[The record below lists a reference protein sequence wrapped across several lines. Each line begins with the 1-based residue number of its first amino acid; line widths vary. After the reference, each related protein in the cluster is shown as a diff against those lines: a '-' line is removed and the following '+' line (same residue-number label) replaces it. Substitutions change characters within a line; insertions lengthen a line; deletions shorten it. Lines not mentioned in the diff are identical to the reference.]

1 MLDREGAWG
10 IFYSVSSEEPSFS
23 DQDTSWLGTP
33 QITQLDDLGEVL
45 VVPGNPSER
54 VNMVVQ
60 WTLREADFNNEV
72 GFFLVD
78 PLGGV
83 EGIAPGEKGFAE
95 AALSSSSRQ
104 TLFNS
109 GNQAGNWREFTVAG
123 GSRLGFYVIQ
133 NNTSANWLE
142 NNRQNQGQSGLAFFS
157 LKGANPD
164 NFDHS
169 QSSHLGRGIWRL
181 NWEDLTGGGDQD
193 FNDVVFNIAQA
204 GIVLPG
210 DKEQQ
215 VPLTVEAVSQDN
227 TFQNEMGYYLVDTPD
242 GEINGIKPGDQGYLE
257 AALSGDRHQV
267 IFASGKAFD
276 SKTFNVPSG
285 KYLGWYLVANGT
297 TEQAIAKEENAPPVF
312 FSFAA
317 ANEDGLNH
325 VHAQQ
330 DSQTWAWEDFWGGG
344 DRDFNDLVF
353 RFSFGEP
360 IGEPI
365 QLPSLSIENTTVT
378 EGDTGTQSA
387 NFTVRLSAPANTT
400 VTAQFTTKDGTAQAG
415 KDYESSTG
423 ILNFAPGEVEKKITV
438 DIKGDTI
445 SEPTEIFTVNLT
457 GVTNAILI
465 QGEGIGTIIDNDNSP
480 NPPDNNPP
488 VTDADKTITLPE
500 DSQPIP
506 LNINPPTDIDGDNL
520 TVTITQLPDNS
531 KGRITLADGTVI
543 NVGDEI
549 SINSLT
555 SLLYTP
561 LADVNGNGGNFVY
574 TVSDGKGGSD
584 SQTISFVITPENT
597 SGNNPPVTDA
607 DKTITL
613 PEDSQPIP
621 LNINPPTDIDGDNL
635 TVTITQLPDN
645 SKGRI
650 TLADGT
656 VINVGD
662 EISIN
667 SLTSLLYTPLADV
680 NGNGGNFVYTVS
692 DGKGGSDSQTISF
705 VINPIQN
712 PGNNS
717 PVTDADK
724 TITLPEDSQ
733 PIPLNINPPTDI
745 DGDNLTVTITQLP
758 DNSKGR
764 ITLADGTVI
773 NVGDEISINSLTS
786 LLYTPLADVNGN
798 GGNFVYTV
806 SDGKGGSDSQT
817 ISFVINPIQNPG
829 NNSPVTDADKTITL
843 PEDSQPIPLNINPP
857 TDIDG
862 DNLTVT
868 ITQLPDN
875 SKGRITLADGTVINV
890 GDEISI
896 NSLTSL
902 LYTPLADVN
911 GNGGNFVYTVSDGK
925 GGSDSQTISF
935 VINPIQNPGNNSPVT
950 DADKTITLPEDSK
963 PVPLNINPPTDI
975 DGDTLTVSITQL
987 PDNTKGK
994 ITLAD
999 GTVINVGDEIS
1010 INSLTSLLYRPLADV
1025 NGNGG
1030 NFVYTVSDGKGG
1042 NDSQTISFIINP
1054 SNLIVSAV
1062 PSNNDP
1068 EFTTNPELEITV
1080 GNDYT
1085 YDANAVDADN
1095 DTLFYSLSLAPDGL
1109 TIDNNTGVLSWKSP
1123 TIGKY
1128 NISISVEDGKG
1139 GRDTQTYNLGV
1150 VTNVIDSQLNRPPVF
1165 VSNPV
1170 VYGNLNTEYSYNAD
1184 ATDADNDNLTY
1195 SVINAPNGLVINQN
1209 TGVVTFTPTVSGET
1223 EITLQ
1228 VNDGKGGIA
1237 TQIYT
1242 LSVLEE
1248 ETDNYAP
1255 VIISEPILKAS
1266 TNQNYVYDVNAIDP
1280 DKDILTYSLV
1290 NAPQGMSIDDLTGE
1304 ILWNTAGKTVGN
1316 YNVSVKVTDNRGG
1329 VDTQEFVIAL
1339 NNALLGTIEGVK
1351 WEDANGNGIWDSANF
1366 EDFVDIS
1373 SIRLNGDSKIVN
1385 SQIVSNKDVLRLAE
1399 SEFYSS
1405 GNALLKNPFSFVGE
1419 NGENLSFS
1427 TNFSFLIS
1435 DSSGLG
1441 DEDGEGADGI
1451 AFIVSPTDTIG
1462 SAGGGIGYE
1471 GLNNTVV
1478 IELDTF
1484 NNGSQDQNNGNHI
1497 GINVNGSTTSLV
1509 QTNIATRFN
1518 NSEIWNVW
1526 IDYNGSSQLLEARV
1540 SQDSNRPVEATVFST
1555 VNIPNI
1561 LGQNDFFVGFTS
1573 ATGAGVGNHDIIS
1586 WTFINNE
1593 PALEGIT
1600 VYLDS
1605 NNNGTFDNNEPS
1617 QITDENGK
1625 YQFTG
1630 LEAGTYIVR
1639 EIVLTDYDQTYPND
1653 KEKIVTIDLQVL
1665 GINDPW
1671 LSGMPDGTTAS
1682 GGDIAPNQSPILASQ
1697 LPIVASSTLIFEV
1710 TGSVNNDPF
1719 PSGLTPDG
1727 GIFFS
1732 HGELDENGI
1741 SNLTAPINSLVGV
1754 FLTDEQPNL
1763 TSAPDELNF
1772 EETGNITNGINYT
1785 SLSPKVKQV
1794 FFIGDGKN
1802 NNGVTQEII
1811 VPEGAT
1817 RLFLGTMDGYDWYN
1831 NYGSF
1836 DVNITAEIPGG
1847 ISYHIVDLKAGE
1859 TVSNINFGNQ
1869 KIDQPIP
1876 NQAPVFTS
1884 TAPQTAQIG
1893 QLLTY
1898 RATATDANND
1908 RLTYSLLNQPE
1919 GMAVDAETGILIW
1932 QPKQNQIGNN
1942 RVVLRVSDGKGGIAT
1957 QEFFLN
1963 TKGINTPPQII
1974 SSPNTLTLI
1983 NNTYSYE
1990 VRATDFDNDTL
2001 TYSLINPPEGMTI
2014 NANTGLIAY
2023 TPTNLGKQTIEIK
2036 VSDAFGGTNTQ
2047 SYQLQIVATL
2057 DNNLPSITSTPKI
2070 IIGAGGLYQYDVE
2083 ANDPENTA
2091 ISYNLTVKP
2100 NGMTIDANT
2109 GLITWQTQNTT
2120 NGDFQVTVT
2129 ATDADGG
2136 IAYQNY
2142 YIRVTPNQ
2150 APIINSQPLELA
2162 QLGVTYKY
2170 DVIAKDADNDTLTYN
2185 LLQAPQG
2192 LTIDQFGRI
2201 RWQSSSQN
2209 QGIYPVK
2216 IQVSDGRGGITTQ
2229 TYNLTLS
2236 NDDITNPV
2244 VELGFNTNLIN
2255 IGQSINF
2262 QVRAT
2267 DNIEVKTLTL
2277 TANKTPLTLNP
2288 NTPNG
2293 QINTA
2298 TFVGQKSG
2306 VYQIIATATDAAGN
2320 QDTETIEVRVLDPS
2334 DTEAP
2339 VVEINKT
2346 NLEATQG
2353 IIKSPTDIIATVTDD
2368 NLEFYRVE
2376 IAPIEAVNLSNIG
2389 EDDPDYTLLT
2399 KGTQNVTNQQVANLD
2414 PRLLAN
2420 GSYLVKITAFDFS
2433 GNGNVQGVI
2442 LNVTGQNKPGEF
2454 SLEYTDLSIPL
2465 TGVPIEIIRRYN
2477 SLESASQGDFGYGWD
2492 LGLQDAK
2499 IVESSPDGRD
2509 LSEANSDLFGTS
2521 NTFSVGTRVT
2531 LNTPDGRRV
2540 GFTFNPVPVSAS
2552 FFGAIYAP
2560 SFTPDAGV
2568 FDKLETENSP
2578 LTIRSD
2584 GTVGAF
2590 LFSFLGYNP
2599 SQYKLTTKDGTVYKY
2614 DQNFGLIDVT
2624 DRNGNKLTFSDE
2636 GITSSTGAEIDFIR
2650 DAQGRITEIIDPD
2663 GKSIKYVYDSNGDL
2677 IEVIDR
2683 TNNTTELVYDDPNRQ
2698 HFLTEIIDPLG
2709 RSATRT
2715 EYDENGQISKIID
2728 ANGNELNITFDNATN
2743 SQTVKDPF
2751 GNNITRVFD
2760 AQGNV
2765 IQEVDQLGGITL
2777 RTYDE
2782 DNNLLS
2788 ETDPEGNIT
2797 SYTYDSRGNKLT
2809 ETDGEGNKKTFTYN
2823 QSNDIL
2829 TETTALGFVT
2839 TYTYD
2844 NNGNLTKREDT
2855 ESNVTEYKYDS
2866 LGLLTTVTD
2875 ANGKISNFKYDNRG
2889 NLTELT
2895 DPTGAKTTFTYDSNG
2910 RVASVTDA
2918 LGAITNYIYDAQGRL
2933 IEKAD
2938 PEGSS
2943 CGCARGITKTEYNAA
2958 GEKVAEIDALG
2969 RRTEYRYND
2978 RGLLIETIL
2987 PDSTPTNL
2995 SDNPRTKNEYD
3006 ALDRLTGFT
3015 DELGRKTI
3023 YVYDA
3028 LGREI
3033 EVIYPDST
3041 PDNLTDNPRTK
3052 KEYDK
3057 AGRVIAKIDEL
3068 GNRTEYDYD
3077 KSDRL
3082 LTVTNALNQITSYN
3096 YDADGRKVAM
3106 TDALGRITKYNYDEL
3121 DRLLTTTY
3129 ANNAVMTTTYDP
3141 LGRVIAEKDLAGNTT
3156 NYEYDALGRLTAVI
3170 DALNQRT
3177 EYKYDLV
3184 GNLIEQKDANGN
3196 ITNFEYDS
3204 LRRLKA
3210 TILPGG
3216 QRNETI
3222 NDKIGNLIKVTD
3234 FNGVVTTYK
3243 YNERNWLTEKS
3254 FSDSTP
3260 TETFTYTLTGELA
3273 TVIDNRG
3280 VTNYVYDERDRLIS
3294 RTEPDNRTISY
3305 TYDKASNI
3313 LTLTVPSGTTTY
3325 SYDALNRLDTVK
3337 DADNGVTDYDY
3348 DAVGNLI
3355 KTVFPNGVTENQQYD
3370 LLNRL
3375 TYLENRNSTG
3385 IISSYTYTLD
3395 AMGNRVKV
3403 VENDGRTVEYKYDNL
3418 YRLTQEKIT
3427 DTVASNKTITY
3438 VFDAVGNR
3446 LQKIDSVEGT
3456 TTYTYNENDRLL
3468 KEILGGNVTQYQY
3481 DEEGNLLAKVENG
3494 ATTTNY
3500 EWNAKG
3506 ELTAVEVTENGKTG
3520 RIEFEYDHNGIRV
3533 AIDVD
3538 GEVTRFLIDN
3548 NQQQYAQVIE
3558 EYQTNGTVNTTYT
3571 HGWDLISQDDGANR
3585 IYYQVDGLGSTRL
3598 MTGNNGSVIVEY
3610 DYDAYG
3616 NLTRKVGDADNNYL
3630 FAGEQFDDAV
3640 DGYYLRAR
3648 YYDPNTGRFA
3658 SVDPFEGYNN
3668 QPITLHDYLYAGVN
3682 PVNAIDPSGQTTLM
3696 DLAIKVKVFVIPFL
3710 KGFAQGVKEGI
3721 KNLPKPSTSPES
3733 LGKDFANAYIVSCF
3747 KGNNIYW
3754 VIGRFIGC
3762 ATTLYVFLE
3771 QIL

>member
-1 MLDREGAWG
+1 MDFPTLPPILLEDGSGLLGVDQTLMATAPSMLAPTRPEVTPLVTPLTLSSPTNFIAP
-10 IFYSVSSEEPSFS
+10 VSAAASDNLANQGDSLLSTPLLVNPEAVNFSFS
-23 DQDTSWLGTP
+23 DQDTSWRGTP

-60 WTLREADFNNEV
+60 WTVREADFNNEV

-78 PLGGV
+78 ALGGV
-83 EGIAPGEKGFAE
+83 EGIAPGEPGFAE
-95 AALSSSSRQ
+95 AALSSPSRQ

-123 GSRLGFYVIQ
+123 GSRLGFYLIQ

-227 TFQNEMGYYLVDTPD
+227 TFPNEMGYYLVDTPD
-242 GEINGIKPGDQGYLE
+242 GEINGIKPGDQGYLD
-257 AALSGDRHQV
+257 AALSGDRRQV
-267 IFASGKAFD
+267 IFASGKGFD

-297 TEQAIAKEENAPPVF
+297 TEQAIAKGENAPPVF
-312 FSFAA
+312 FSYAA

-378 EGDTGTQSA
+378 EGNTGTQSA
-387 NFTVRLSAPANTT
+387 NFTVRLSAPTTTT

-415 KDYESSTG
+415 TDYESSTG
-423 ILNFAPGEVEKKITV
+423 ILTFAPGEVEKKIAV
-438 DIKGDTI
+438 AVKGDTI
-445 SEPTEIFTVNLT
+445 SEPTETFTVNLT

-465 QGEGIGTIIDNDNSP
+465 QGEGIGTILDNDNSV
-480 NPPDNNPP
+480 NPPDNKPPVADADKSITLQQGSLPVGLGINPPVDMDGDPLIISITQLPDSRKGVIRKRDGSLVNLNDTLTIGELTALTYTPLADVNGNGGDFIYTVSDGKGGSDSQIISFVINPSSVINPIQTPVNHSPITDADKTITLPENSKSIPLNINPPTDIDGDSLTATVSQLPDKTKGKITLADATVINVGDEISINSLTSLLYTPLADVNGNGGNFVYTVSDGKGGSDSQTISFIITPENTSGNNSP

-506 LNINPPTDIDGDNL
+506 LNINPPTDIDGDTL
-520 TVTITQLPDNS
+520 TVSVTQLPDNS
-531 KGRITLADGTVI
+531 KGIITLADGTVI

-584 SQTISFVITPENT
+584 SQTISF
-597 SGNNPPVTDA
+597 
-607 DKTITL
+607 
-613 PEDSQPIP
+613 
-621 LNINPPTDIDGDNL
+621 
-635 TVTITQLPDN
+635 
-645 SKGRI
+645 
-650 TLADGT
+650 
-656 VINVGD
+656 
-662 EISIN
+662 
-667 SLTSLLYTPLADV
+667 
-680 NGNGGNFVYTVS
+680 
-692 DGKGGSDSQTISF
+692 
-705 VINPIQN
+705 
-712 PGNNS
+712 
-717 PVTDADK
+717 
-724 TITLPEDSQ
+724 
-733 PIPLNINPPTDI
+733 
-745 DGDNLTVTITQLP
+745 
-758 DNSKGR
+758 
-764 ITLADGTVI
+764 
-773 NVGDEISINSLTS
+773 
-786 LLYTPLADVNGN
+786 
-798 GGNFVYTV
+798 
-806 SDGKGGSDSQT
+806 
-817 ISFVINPIQNPG
+817 
-829 NNSPVTDADKTITL
+829 
-843 PEDSQPIPLNINPP
+843 
-857 TDIDG
+857 
-862 DNLTVT
+862 
-868 ITQLPDN
+868 
-875 SKGRITLADGTVINV
+875 
-890 GDEISI
+890 
-896 NSLTSL
+896 
-902 LYTPLADVN
+902 
-911 GNGGNFVYTVSDGK
+911 
-925 GGSDSQTISF
+925 
-935 VINPIQNPGNNSPVT
+935 
-950 DADKTITLPEDSK
+950 
-963 PVPLNINPPTDI
+963 
-975 DGDTLTVSITQL
+975 
-987 PDNTKGK
+987 
-994 ITLAD
+994 
-999 GTVINVGDEIS
+999 
-1010 INSLTSLLYRPLADV
+1010 
-1025 NGNGG
+1025 
-1030 NFVYTVSDGKGG
+1030 
-1042 NDSQTISFIINP
+1042 IINP

-1062 PSNNDP
+1062 SANNAP
-1068 EFTTNPELEITV
+1068 EFTTNPELKIIV
-1080 GNDYT
+1080 GNDYS

-1109 TIDNNTGVLSWKSP
+1109 TIDNNTGVLSWQSP
-1123 TIGKY
+1123 TIGNY

-1150 VTNVIDSQLNRPPVF
+1150 VTNVIDSQPNRPPVF

-1170 VYGNLNTEYSYNAD
+1170 VSGNLNSEYRYDAD

-1209 TGVVTFTPTVSGET
+1209 TGVVTFTPTVLGESK
-1223 EITLQ
+1223 ITLQ
-1228 VNDGKGGIA
+1228 VDDGKGGIA
-1237 TQIYT
+1237 TQVYA
-1242 LSVLEE
+1242 LLVLEE

-1266 TNQNYVYDVNAIDP
+1266 TSQNYVYDVNAIDP
-1280 DKDILTYSLV
+1280 DEDNLTYSLV
-1290 NAPQGMSIDDLTGE
+1290 DAPQGMSIDNLTGE

-1316 YNVSVKVTDNRGG
+1316 YDISVKVTDNRGG

-1373 SIRLNGDSKIVN
+1373 SMRLNGDSKIVN
-1385 SQIVSNKDVLRLAE
+1385 SEIASNKDVLRLAE

-1427 TNFSFLIS
+1427 TNFSFSIS

-1462 SAGGGIGYE
+1462 SAGGGIGYA

-1478 IELDTF
+1478 VELDTF

-1509 QTNIATRFN
+1509 QANIPTRFN
-1518 NSEIWNVW
+1518 NGEIWNVW

-1540 SQDSNRPVEATVFST
+1540 SQDSNRPTQATVSAT
-1555 VNIPNI
+1555 VNIAEI
-1561 LGQNDFFVGFTS
+1561 LGQNEFFVGFTS
-1573 ATGAGVGNHDIIS
+1573 ATGAGLGNHDILS

-1600 VYLDS
+1600 VYVDS
-1605 NNNGTFDNNEPS
+1605 NNNGTFDNNESS

-1639 EIVLTDYDQTYPND
+1639 EIVTTDYKQTYPGGQPTDSLGDGFADIIIDYFNSGAGTFNEPYGADND
-1653 KEKIVTIDLQVL
+1653 GNGPVL
-1665 GINDPW
+1665 VSVDIILGSDTLGA
-1671 LSGMPDGTTAS
+1671 LS
-1682 GGDIAPNQSPILASQ
+1682 
-1697 LPIVASSTLIFEV
+1697 LP
-1710 TGSVNNDPF
+1710 TGSYVTVGFTDEIIIDKPGND
-1719 PSGLTPDG
+1719 
-1727 GIFFS
+1727 IFIPEIGFA
-1732 HGELDENGI
+1732 GEQAEVYVS
-1741 SNLTAPINSLVGV
+1741 SNLEDFVLLG
-1754 FLTDEQPNL
+1754 
-1763 TSAPDELNF
+1763 
-1772 EETGNITNGINYT
+1772 
-1785 SLSPKVKQV
+1785 
-1794 FFIGDGKN
+1794 IGDGGTTSIFDLASINFTQPVRAIKIVGLD
-1802 NNGVTQEII
+1802 NNGLS
-1811 VPEGAT
+1811 PG
-1817 RLFLGTMDGYDWYN
+1817 
-1831 NYGSF
+1831 F
-1836 DVNITAEIPGG
+1836 DVINVQGLPDSIASPDFYTIK
-1847 ISYHIVDLKAGE
+1847 LKAGE

-1884 TAPQTAQIG
+1884 TASKTAQIG

-1898 RATATDANND
+1898 QATATDANND

-1919 GMAVDAETGILIW
+1919 GMAVDAETGSLIW

-1974 SSPNTLTLI
+1974 SSPNTVTLI

-2023 TPTNLGKQTIEIK
+2023 TPTNLGKQTVEIK
-2036 VSDAFGGTNTQ
+2036 VSDGFGGTNTQ
-2047 SYQLQIVATL
+2047 SYQLQVLSTL

-2100 NGMTIDANT
+2100 NGMTIDTNT

-2150 APIINSQPLELA
+2150 APIISSQPLELA

-2170 DVIAKDADNDTLTYN
+2170 DVIAKDADNDALTYN

-2201 RWQSSSQN
+2201 RWQSASHN
-2209 QGIYPVK
+2209 QGIYPVT

-2244 VELGFNTNLIN
+2244 VELGFNSNLIN
-2255 IGQSINF
+2255 IGESINF

-2277 TANKTPLTLNP
+2277 TANTTPLTLNP
-2288 NTPNG
+2288 NSPNG

-2298 TFVGQKSG
+2298 TFVGQKAG

-2334 DTEAP
+2334 DTKAP

-2353 IIKSPTDIIATVTDD
+2353 IIKSPTDIIATITDD

-2376 IAPIEAVNLSNIG
+2376 IAPIEAVDLSNIG
-2389 EDDPDYTLLT
+2389 ENDPDYTLLT

-2420 GSYLVKITAFDFS
+2420 GSYLIKITAFDFS

-2442 LNVTGQNKPGEF
+2442 LNVTGQNKPGDF

-2465 TGVPIEIIRRYN
+2465 TGIPIEIVRRYN

-2599 SQYKLTTKDGTVYKY
+2599 SQYKLTTKDGTVYNY

-2636 GITSSTGAEIDFIR
+2636 GIISSTGAEIDFIR
-2650 DAQGRITEIIDPD
+2650 DSQGRITEIIDPD

-2751 GNNITRVFD
+2751 GKTITRVFD

-2797 SYTYDSRGNKLT
+2797 SYTYDNRGNKLS

-2844 NNGNLTKREDT
+2844 NNGNLTKRKDT

-2987 PDSTPTNL
+2987 PDSTPDNL
-2995 SDNPRTKNEYD
+2995 SDNPRTQNEYD
-3006 ALDRLTGFT
+3006 ALDRLTGFI

-3033 EVIYPDST
+3033 EVIYPDSI

-3057 AGRVIAKIDEL
+3057 AGRKIAEIDEL
-3068 GNRTEYDYD
+3068 GNRTEFNYD

-3096 YDADGRKVAM
+3096 YDADGRQIAK
-3106 TDALGRITKYNYDEL
+3106 TDALGRITEYDYDEL

-3129 ANNAVMTTTYDP
+3129 ANNTVMTTTYDP
-3141 LGRVIAEKDLAGNTT
+3141 LGRVIAETDLAGNTT

-3196 ITNFEYDS
+3196 ITKFEYDS

-3222 NDKIGNLIKVTD
+3222 HDKIGNLIKVTD
-3234 FNGVVTTYK
+3234 FNGAVTTYK

-3254 FSDSTP
+3254 FSDGTA

-3280 VTNYVYDERDRLIS
+3280 MTNYVYDERDRLIS

-3325 SYDALNRLDTVK
+3325 TYDGLNRLDTVK

-3355 KTVFPNGVTENQQYD
+3355 KTVFPNGVIENQQYD

-3375 TYLENRNSTG
+3375 TYLENRNDTS

-3403 VENDGRTVEYKYDNL
+3403 VENDGRTVEYTYDNL

-3427 DTVASNKTITY
+3427 DTVAGNKTITY
-3438 VFDAVGNR
+3438 SFDAVGNR
-3446 LQKIDSVEGT
+3446 LEKVDSVAGK
-3456 TTYTYNENDRLL
+3456 TTYNYDKNDRLL

-3481 DEEGNLLAKVENG
+3481 DDEGNLLAKVENG

-3506 ELTAVEVTENGKTG
+3506 ELTAVEVTENGETG

-3571 HGWDLISQDDGANR
+3571 HGWDLISQEDGANR

-3616 NLTRKVGDADNNYL
+3616 NLTRKVGDAENNYL
-3630 FAGEQFDDAV
+3630 FAGEQFDNAV

-3648 YYDPNTGRFA
+3648 YYDSNTGRFA

-3682 PVNAIDPSGQTTLM
+3682 PVNAIDPSGEVSLLEYGRLLLVTLIIYTQVTVPAVLVCS
-3696 DLAIKVKVFVIPFL
+3696 D
-3710 KGFAQGVKEGI
+3710 
-3721 KNLPKPSTSPES
+3721 
-3733 LGKDFANAYIVSCF
+3733 GKDASFTVTGLYRGFQLTGSILLALASVELGLFALVAGVVFGDGPFSAILERYF
-3747 KGNNIYW
+3747 NISLDPDFAKKYTNC
-3754 VIGRFIGC
+3754 VLDGVG
-3762 ATTLYVFLE
+3762 L
-3771 QIL
+3771 

>member
-1 MLDREGAWG
+1 MGDEISINSLTSLLYTPLADVNGNG
-10 IFYSVSSEEPSFS
+10 GNFVYTVS
-23 DQDTSWLGTP
+23 DG
-33 QITQLDDLGEVL
+33 
-45 VVPGNPSER
+45 
-54 VNMVVQ
+54 
-60 WTLREADFNNEV
+60 
-72 GFFLVD
+72 
-78 PLGGV
+78 
-83 EGIAPGEKGFAE
+83 K
-95 AALSSSSRQ
+95 
-104 TLFNS
+104 
-109 GNQAGNWREFTVAG
+109 G
-123 GSRLGFYVIQ
+123 GS
-133 NNTSANWLE
+133 
-142 NNRQNQGQSGLAFFS
+142 
-157 LKGANPD
+157 
-164 NFDHS
+164 
-169 QSSHLGRGIWRL
+169 
-181 NWEDLTGGGDQD
+181 
-193 FNDVVFNIAQA
+193 
-204 GIVLPG
+204 
-210 DKEQQ
+210 
-215 VPLTVEAVSQDN
+215 
-227 TFQNEMGYYLVDTPD
+227 
-242 GEINGIKPGDQGYLE
+242 
-257 AALSGDRHQV
+257 
-267 IFASGKAFD
+267 
-276 SKTFNVPSG
+276 
-285 KYLGWYLVANGT
+285 
-297 TEQAIAKEENAPPVF
+297 
-312 FSFAA
+312 
-317 ANEDGLNH
+317 
-325 VHAQQ
+325 
-330 DSQTWAWEDFWGGG
+330 DSQTI
-344 DRDFNDLVF
+344 
-353 RFSFGEP
+353 SFV
-360 IGEPI
+360 INPI
-365 QLPSLSIENTTVT
+365 QN
-378 EGDTGTQSA
+378 
-387 NFTVRLSAPANTT
+387 
-400 VTAQFTTKDGTAQAG
+400 
-415 KDYESSTG
+415 
-423 ILNFAPGEVEKKITV
+423 PG
-438 DIKGDTI
+438 
-445 SEPTEIFTVNLT
+445 
-457 GVTNAILI
+457 
-465 QGEGIGTIIDNDNSP
+465 
-480 NPPDNNPP
+480 NNPP

-506 LNINPPTDIDGDNL
+506 LNINPPTDIDGDTL
-520 TVTITQLPDNS
+520 TVSITQLPDNS

-574 TVSDGKGGSD
+574 TVSDGKGGND
-584 SQTISFVITPENT
+584 SQTISFIITPENT
-597 SGNNPPVTDA
+597 SANNPPVTDA

-621 LNINPPTDIDGDNL
+621 LNINTPTDIDGDTL
-635 TVTITQLPDN
+635 TVSVTQLPDN

-692 DGKGGSDSQTISF
+692 DGKGG
-705 VINPIQN
+705 
-712 PGNNS
+712 
-717 PVTDADK
+717 
-724 TITLPEDSQ
+724 
-733 PIPLNINPPTDI
+733 
-745 DGDNLTVTITQLP
+745 
-758 DNSKGR
+758 
-764 ITLADGTVI
+764 
-773 NVGDEISINSLTS
+773 
-786 LLYTPLADVNGN
+786 
-798 GGNFVYTV
+798 
-806 SDGKGGSDSQT
+806 
-817 ISFVINPIQNPG
+817 
-829 NNSPVTDADKTITL
+829 
-843 PEDSQPIPLNINPP
+843 
-857 TDIDG
+857 
-862 DNLTVT
+862 
-868 ITQLPDN
+868 
-875 SKGRITLADGTVINV
+875 
-890 GDEISI
+890 
-896 NSLTSL
+896 
-902 LYTPLADVN
+902 
-911 GNGGNFVYTVSDGK
+911 
-925 GGSDSQTISF
+925 
-935 VINPIQNPGNNSPVT
+935 
-950 DADKTITLPEDSK
+950 
-963 PVPLNINPPTDI
+963 
-975 DGDTLTVSITQL
+975 
-987 PDNTKGK
+987 
-994 ITLAD
+994 
-999 GTVINVGDEIS
+999 
-1010 INSLTSLLYRPLADV
+1010 
-1025 NGNGG
+1025 
-1030 NFVYTVSDGKGG
+1030 

-1062 PSNNDP
+1062 SANNAP
-1068 EFTTNPELEITV
+1068 EFTTNPELKIIV
-1080 GNDYT
+1080 GNDYS

-1150 VTNVIDSQLNRPPVF
+1150 VTNVIDSQPNRPPVF

-1170 VYGNLNTEYSYNAD
+1170 VYGNLNNEYRYDAD

-1209 TGVVTFTPTVSGET
+1209 TGVVTFTPTVLGAT

-1228 VNDGKGGIA
+1228 VDDGKGGIA
-1237 TQIYT
+1237 TQVYT
-1242 LSVLEE
+1242 LLVLEE

-1255 VIISEPILKAS
+1255 VIISEPVTRATKKLTQGESEVIDLSTWSRVQYELNSQSDANWILSSDNTKVEQTINADAS
-1266 TNQNYVYDVNAIDP
+1266 ILLSDFNLNSDRIEGSWRVNTSNDDDFMGFVFGYQDSQHFYLFDWKQSNQDDLLGFAEQGMSIKVVNADSALTGRDFWSTIGNEDRVKTIFHNTVSWSDFVDYQFSLDFTPGEFTITVSQGDTILESVTIEDDTYTSGQFGFYNYSQGNVIYQGFTQSEIFSGEYSYDVEAIDP

-1316 YNVSVKVTDNRGG
+1316 YNISVKVTDNRGG

-1451 AFIVSPTDTIG
+1451 AFIISPTDTIG

-1540 SQDSNRPVEATVFST
+1540 SQDSNRPTQATVSAT
-1555 VNIPNI
+1555 INIAEI
-1561 LGQNDFFVGFTS
+1561 LGQNEFFVGFTS
-1573 ATGAGVGNHDIIS
+1573 ATGAGLGNHDILS

-1639 EIVLTDYDQTYPND
+1639 EIVPTDYEQTYPSGQPTDSLGDGFADVILDYFNSGAGTFNEPYGADND
-1653 KEKIVTIDLQVL
+1653 GNGPVL
-1665 GINDPW
+1665 VSVDIILGSDTLGA
-1671 LSGMPDGTTAS
+1671 LS
-1682 GGDIAPNQSPILASQ
+1682 
-1697 LPIVASSTLIFEV
+1697 LP
-1710 TGSVNNDPF
+1710 TGSYVTVGFTDEIIIDKPGND
-1719 PSGLTPDG
+1719 
-1727 GIFFS
+1727 IFIPEIGFA
-1732 HGELDENGI
+1732 GEQAEVYVS
-1741 SNLTAPINSLVGV
+1741 SNLEDFVLLG
-1754 FLTDEQPNL
+1754 
-1763 TSAPDELNF
+1763 
-1772 EETGNITNGINYT
+1772 
-1785 SLSPKVKQV
+1785 
-1794 FFIGDGKN
+1794 IGDGGTTSIFDLASINFTQPVRAIKIVGLD
-1802 NNGVTQEII
+1802 NNGLS
-1811 VPEGAT
+1811 PG
-1817 RLFLGTMDGYDWYN
+1817 
-1831 NYGSF
+1831 F
-1836 DVNITAEIPGG
+1836 DVINVQGLPDSIASPDFYTIK
-1847 ISYHIVDLKAGE
+1847 LKDGE
-1859 TVSNINFGNQ
+1859 TVSNINFGNK
-1869 KIDQPIP
+1869 KIDKPIP

-1884 TAPQTAQIG
+1884 TEPQNAKIG

-1898 RATATDANND
+1898 QATATDANND

-1919 GMAVDAETGILIW
+1919 GMAVDAETGSLIW
-1932 QPKQNQIGNN
+1932 QPKQSQIGNN

-1974 SSPNTLTLI
+1974 SSPNTVTLI

-2023 TPTNLGKQTIEIK
+2023 TPTNLGKQTVEIK
-2036 VSDAFGGTNTQ
+2036 VSDGFGGTNTQ
-2047 SYQLQIVATL
+2047 SYQLQVLATL

-2120 NGDFQVTVT
+2120 NGDFQVTAT

-2150 APIINSQPLELA
+2150 APIISSQPLELA

-2298 TFVGQKSG
+2298 SFVGQKAG

-2399 KGTQNVTNQQVANLD
+2399 KGTKNVTNQQVANLD

-2442 LNVTGQNKPGEF
+2442 LNVTGENKPGEF

-2465 TGVPIEIIRRYN
+2465 TGIPIEIVRRYN

-2499 IVESSPDGRD
+2499 IIESSSDGRD

-2650 DAQGRITEIIDPD
+2650 DGQGRITEIIDPD

-2728 ANGNELNITFDNATN
+2728 ANGNELNIAFNNATN
-2743 SQTVKDPF
+2743 SQTIRDPF

-2797 SYTYDSRGNKLT
+2797 SYTYDNRGNKLT
-2809 ETDGEGNKKTFTYN
+2809 ETNGEGNKKTFTYN
-2823 QSNDIL
+2823 ESNDIL

-2855 ESNVTEYKYDS
+2855 ESNVTEYEYDS

-2958 GEKVAEIDALG
+2958 GEKIAEIDALG

-2987 PDSTPTNL
+2987 PDSTPDNL
-2995 SDNPRTKNEYD
+2995 SDNPRTQNEYD
-3006 ALDRLTGFT
+3006 ALDRLTGFI

-3033 EVIYPDST
+3033 EVIYPDSI

-3057 AGRVIAKIDEL
+3057 AGRKIAEIDEL
-3068 GNRTEYDYD
+3068 GNRTEFNYD

-3106 TDALGRITKYNYDEL
+3106 TDALGRIIKYDYDEL

-3196 ITNFEYDS
+3196 ITKFEYDS

-3222 NDKIGNLIKVTD
+3222 HDKIGNLIKVTD
-3234 FNGVVTTYK
+3234 FNGAVTTYK

-3254 FSDSTP
+3254 FSDGTA

-3280 VTNYVYDERDRLIS
+3280 MTNYVYDERDRLIS

-3325 SYDALNRLDTVK
+3325 TYDGLNRLDTVK

-3348 DAVGNLI
+3348 DAVGNLV
-3355 KTVFPNGVTENQQYD
+3355 KTVLPNGVIKNQQYD

-3375 TYLENRNSTG
+3375 TYLENRNDTG

-3403 VENDGRTVEYKYDNL
+3403 VENDGRTVEYTYDNL

-3427 DTVASNKTITY
+3427 DTVAGNKTITY
-3438 VFDAVGNR
+3438 SFDAVGNR
-3446 LQKIDSVEGT
+3446 LEKVDSVAGK
-3456 TTYTYNENDRLL
+3456 TTYNYDKNDRLL
-3468 KEILGGNVTQYQY
+3468 KEILGGNITQYQY
-3481 DEEGNLLAKVENG
+3481 DDEGNLLAKVENG

-3506 ELTAVEVTENGKTG
+3506 ELTAVEVTENGETG
-3520 RIEFEYDHNGIRV
+3520 RIEFEYDHSGIRV

-3571 HGWDLISQDDGANR
+3571 HGWDLISQNDGANR

-3616 NLTRKVGDADNNYL
+3616 NLTRKVGDAENNYL

-3682 PVNAIDPSGQTTLM
+3682 PVNAIDPSGETTIVEYTITIRNTAFNIALHGGHH
-3696 DLAIKVKVFVIPFL
+3696 PWRFL
-3710 KGFAQGVKEGI
+3710 GRQIFCVHIQLLTYMVGVKGSA
-3721 KNLPKPSTSPES
+3721 KRWQMPLPWCKATKFP
-3733 LGKDFANAYIVSCF
+3733 
-3747 KGNNIYW
+3747 
-3754 VIGRFIGC
+3754 RF
-3762 ATTLYVFLE
+3762 
-3771 QIL
+3771 

>member
-1 MLDREGAWG
+1 MDFPTLPPILLEDSSSLLGVDRTLMATAPSMLAPTTLEVVPQITPLTLSSPSNFLAPVSATASDNLANQGDSLL
-10 IFYSVSSEEPSFS
+10 SVPLLVNQEAANFSFS

-242 GEINGIKPGDQGYLE
+242 GEINGIKPGDQGYLA
-257 AALSGDRHQV
+257 AALIGDRHQV

-297 TEQAIAKEENAPPVF
+297 TEQAIAKAENAPPVF

-387 NFTVRLSAPANTT
+387 NFTVRLSAPTNTT
-400 VTAQFTTKDGTAQAG
+400 VTAQFTTKDGTAQVG
-415 KDYESSTG
+415 TDYESSTG
-423 ILNFAPGEVEKKITV
+423 ILTFAPGEVEKKITV
-438 DIKGDTI
+438 DVKGDTI

-465 QGEGIGTIIDNDNSP
+465 QGEGIGTILDNDNP
-480 NPPDNNPP
+480 VNPPDNSPP

-520 TVTITQLPDNS
+520 TVTVTQLPDNT
-531 KGRITLADGTVI
+531 KGKITLGNGTVI

-561 LADVNGNGGNFVY
+561 LADVNGNGGDFIY
-574 TVSDGKGGSD
+574 TVSDGKG
-584 SQTISFVITPENT
+584 
-597 SGNNPPVTDA
+597 A
-607 DKTITL
+607 
-613 PEDSQPIP
+613 
-621 LNINPPTDIDGDNL
+621 
-635 TVTITQLPDN
+635 
-645 SKGRI
+645 
-650 TLADGT
+650 
-656 VINVGD
+656 
-662 EISIN
+662 
-667 SLTSLLYTPLADV
+667 
-680 NGNGGNFVYTVS
+680 
-692 DGKGGSDSQTISF
+692 
-705 VINPIQN
+705 
-712 PGNNS
+712 
-717 PVTDADK
+717 
-724 TITLPEDSQ
+724 
-733 PIPLNINPPTDI
+733 
-745 DGDNLTVTITQLP
+745 
-758 DNSKGR
+758 
-764 ITLADGTVI
+764 
-773 NVGDEISINSLTS
+773 
-786 LLYTPLADVNGN
+786 
-798 GGNFVYTV
+798 
-806 SDGKGGSDSQT
+806 
-817 ISFVINPIQNPG
+817 
-829 NNSPVTDADKTITL
+829 
-843 PEDSQPIPLNINPP
+843 
-857 TDIDG
+857 
-862 DNLTVT
+862 
-868 ITQLPDN
+868 
-875 SKGRITLADGTVINV
+875 
-890 GDEISI
+890 
-896 NSLTSL
+896 
-902 LYTPLADVN
+902 
-911 GNGGNFVYTVSDGK
+911 
-925 GGSDSQTISF
+925 SDSQTISF

-987 PDNTKGK
+987 PDNSKGK

-999 GTVINVGDEIS
+999 GTVINVGDKIS
-1010 INSLTSLLYRPLADV
+1010 INSLTSLLYTPLADV

-1042 NDSQTISFIINP
+1042 SDSQTISFVINP
-1054 SNLIVSAV
+1054 SKLIVSAV
-1062 PSNNDP
+1062 PSNNAP

-1109 TIDNNTGVLSWKSP
+1109 TIDNNTGVLSWQSP
-1123 TIGKY
+1123 TIGNY

-1170 VYGNLNTEYSYNAD
+1170 VSGNLNSEYRYDAD

-1209 TGVVTFTPTVSGET
+1209 TGVVTFTPTVSGAT

-1237 TQIYT
+1237 TQVYT

-1266 TNQNYVYDVNAIDP
+1266 TSQNYVYDVNAIDP

-1316 YNVSVKVTDNRGG
+1316 YNISVKVTDNRGG

-1351 WEDANGNGIWDSANF
+1351 WEDANGNGFRD
-1366 EDFVDIS
+1366 
-1373 SIRLNGDSKIVN
+1373 
-1385 SQIVSNKDVLRLAE
+1385 
-1399 SEFYSS
+1399 
-1405 GNALLKNPFSFVGE
+1405 
-1419 NGENLSFS
+1419 
-1427 TNFSFLIS
+1427 
-1435 DSSGLG
+1435 
-1441 DEDGEGADGI
+1441 
-1451 AFIVSPTDTIG
+1451 
-1462 SAGGGIGYE
+1462 
-1471 GLNNTVV
+1471 
-1478 IELDTF
+1478 
-1484 NNGSQDQNNGNHI
+1484 
-1497 GINVNGSTTSLV
+1497 TSLV
-1509 QTNIATRFN
+1509 QGASPDVVFVLDVSGSADDPFVGTSVGDLNGDNRSNTILDAEIASFIALNKQLITQGLGTKA
-1518 NSEIWNVW
+1518 NVA
-1526 IDYNGSSQLLEARV
+1526 II
-1540 SQDSNRPVEATVFST
+1540 VFSGFSANADMDLVANNLQLT
-1555 VNIPNI
+1555 TTPTADINNNGVADVEEI
-1561 LGQNDFFVGFTS
+1561 LKSITS
-1573 ATGAGVGNHDIIS
+1573 GAFGVGNNTGTNIESALKKVETTFTNIGTETGNGNLIFLTDGQSNAGGSIKDEVERLKAKKFNLSAFGVGKNASLAEIKIIDPDGFNFTS
-1586 WTFINNE
+1586 TDQLLGVFSGLEGEETFIE
-1593 PALEGIT
+1593 SGLAGIT
-1600 VYLDS
+1600 VYLDL
-1605 NNNGTFDNNEPS
+1605 NNNGILDINEPS
-1617 QITDENGK
+1617 QITATDDPNTTNVDETGQYK
-1625 YQFTG
+1625 FTR

-1639 EIVLTDYDQTYPND
+1639 EIIPTDYKQTFPKGLPGSIASPDFY
-1653 KEKIVTIDLQVL
+1653 TI
-1665 GINDPW
+1665 
-1671 LSGMPDGTTAS
+1671 
-1682 GGDIAPNQSPILASQ
+1682 
-1697 LPIVASSTLIFEV
+1697 
-1710 TGSVNNDPF
+1710 
-1719 PSGLTPDG
+1719 
-1727 GIFFS
+1727 
-1732 HGELDENGI
+1732 
-1741 SNLTAPINSLVGV
+1741 
-1754 FLTDEQPNL
+1754 
-1763 TSAPDELNF
+1763 
-1772 EETGNITNGINYT
+1772 
-1785 SLSPKVKQV
+1785 K
-1794 FFIGDGKN
+1794 
-1802 NNGVTQEII
+1802 
-1811 VPEGAT
+1811 
-1817 RLFLGTMDGYDWYN
+1817 
-1831 NYGSF
+1831 
-1836 DVNITAEIPGG
+1836 
-1847 ISYHIVDLKAGE
+1847 LKAGE
-1859 TVSNINFGNQ
+1859 TVGNINFGNK
-1869 KIDQPIP
+1869 KIDKPIP

-1884 TAPQTAQIG
+1884 TAPKTAQIG

-1898 RATATDANND
+1898 QATATDANND

-1919 GMAVDAETGILIW
+1919 GMAVDAETGSLIW
-1932 QPKQNQIGNN
+1932 QPKQSQIGNN

-2023 TPTNLGKQTIEIK
+2023 TPTKLGKQTIEIK
-2036 VSDAFGGTNTQ
+2036 VSDGFGGTNTQ
-2047 SYQLQIVATL
+2047 SYQLQVLATL

-2091 ISYNLTVKP
+2091 INYNLTVKP

-2120 NGDFQVTVT
+2120 NGDFQVTAT

-2150 APIINSQPLELA
+2150 APIISSQPLELA

-2298 TFVGQKSG
+2298 TFVGQKAG

-2334 DTEAP
+2334 DTKAP

-2399 KGTQNVTNQQVANLD
+2399 KGTKNVTNQQVASLD

-2442 LNVTGQNKPGEF
+2442 LNVTGENKPGEF

-2477 SLESASQGDFGYGWD
+2477 SLESAKQGDFGYGWD

-2614 DQNFGLIDVT
+2614 DQKFGLIDVT
-2624 DRNGNKLTFSDE
+2624 DRNSNKLTFSDE
-2636 GITSSTGAEIDFIR
+2636 GIISSTGAEIDFIR
-2650 DAQGRITEIIDPD
+2650 DSQGRITEIIDPD
-2663 GKSIKYVYDSNGDL
+2663 GKSIKYVYDSKGDL
-2677 IEVIDR
+2677 IKVIDL

-2715 EYDENGQISKIID
+2715 EYDDKGQISKIID
-2728 ANGNELNITFDNATN
+2728 ANGNELNIAFNNATN
-2743 SQTVKDPF
+2743 SQTIRDPF
-2751 GNNITRVFD
+2751 GKTITRVFD

-2788 ETDPEGNIT
+2788 ETDPEVNIT

-2844 NNGNLTKREDT
+2844 NNGNLTKRKDT
-2855 ESNVTEYKYDS
+2855 EGNVTEYKYDS
-2866 LGLLTTVTD
+2866 LGLLTAVTD
-2875 ANGKISNFKYDNRG
+2875 ANGKNSTFKYDNRG

-2958 GEKVAEIDALG
+2958 GEKIAEIDALG

-2978 RGLLIETIL
+2978 RGLLVETIL

-3041 PDNLTDNPRTK
+3041 PNNLTDNPRTK

-3106 TDALGRITKYNYDEL
+3106 TDALGRIIKYDYDDL

-3141 LGRVIAEKDLAGNTT
+3141 LGRVIVETDLAGNTT

-3170 DALNQRT
+3170 DALNKRT

-3196 ITNFEYDS
+3196 ITKFEYDS

-3280 VTNYVYDERDRLIS
+3280 MTNYVYDERDRLIS

-3325 SYDALNRLDTVK
+3325 TYDGLNRLDTVK

-3355 KTVFPNGVTENQQYD
+3355 KTVFPNGVIENQQYD

-3375 TYLENRNSTG
+3375 TYLENRNDTG

-3427 DTVASNKTITY
+3427 DTVAGNKTISY
-3438 VFDAVGNR
+3438 SFDAVGNR

-3506 ELTAVEVTENGKTG
+3506 ELTVVEVTENGETG

-3598 MTGNNGSVIVEY
+3598 MTGNNGSVVVEY

-3616 NLTRKVGDADNNYL
+3616 NLTRKVGNAENNYL
-3630 FAGEQFDDAV
+3630 FAGEQFDEAV

-3658 SVDPFEGYNN
+3658 SVDPFEGFNN

-3682 PVNAIDPSGQTTLM
+3682 PVNAIDPSGEV
-3696 DLAIKVKVFVIPFL
+3696 AIIEYRPLLNYITPFL
-3710 KGFAQGVKEGI
+3710 GDVGTLTDIGNAFDCPKDPKFPTQNDNLRALYGFSVPPVLAF
-3721 KNLPKPSTSPES
+3721 LRASPILLGSS
-3733 LGKDFANAYIVSCF
+3733 LSIPLILLFYSYYCPIIVDLYSSISSALSS
-3747 KGNNIYW
+3747 GNQ
-3754 VIGRFIGC
+3754 R
-3762 ATTLYVFLE
+3762 
-3771 QIL
+3771 

>member
-1 MLDREGAWG
+1 M
-10 IFYSVSSEEPSFS
+10 
-23 DQDTSWLGTP
+23 
-33 QITQLDDLGEVL
+33 
-45 VVPGNPSER
+45 
-54 VNMVVQ
+54 
-60 WTLREADFNNEV
+60 
-72 GFFLVD
+72 
-78 PLGGV
+78 
-83 EGIAPGEKGFAE
+83 
-95 AALSSSSRQ
+95 
-104 TLFNS
+104 
-109 GNQAGNWREFTVAG
+109 
-123 GSRLGFYVIQ
+123 
-133 NNTSANWLE
+133 
-142 NNRQNQGQSGLAFFS
+142 
-157 LKGANPD
+157 
-164 NFDHS
+164 
-169 QSSHLGRGIWRL
+169 
-181 NWEDLTGGGDQD
+181 
-193 FNDVVFNIAQA
+193 
-204 GIVLPG
+204 
-210 DKEQQ
+210 
-215 VPLTVEAVSQDN
+215 
-227 TFQNEMGYYLVDTPD
+227 
-242 GEINGIKPGDQGYLE
+242 
-257 AALSGDRHQV
+257 
-267 IFASGKAFD
+267 
-276 SKTFNVPSG
+276 
-285 KYLGWYLVANGT
+285 
-297 TEQAIAKEENAPPVF
+297 
-312 FSFAA
+312 
-317 ANEDGLNH
+317 
-325 VHAQQ
+325 
-330 DSQTWAWEDFWGGG
+330 
-344 DRDFNDLVF
+344 
-353 RFSFGEP
+353 
-360 IGEPI
+360 
-365 QLPSLSIENTTVT
+365 
-378 EGDTGTQSA
+378 
-387 NFTVRLSAPANTT
+387 
-400 VTAQFTTKDGTAQAG
+400 
-415 KDYESSTG
+415 
-423 ILNFAPGEVEKKITV
+423 
-438 DIKGDTI
+438 
-445 SEPTEIFTVNLT
+445 
-457 GVTNAILI
+457 
-465 QGEGIGTIIDNDNSP
+465 
-480 NPPDNNPP
+480 
-488 VTDADKTITLPE
+488 
-500 DSQPIP
+500 
-506 LNINPPTDIDGDNL
+506 
-520 TVTITQLPDNS
+520 
-531 KGRITLADGTVI
+531 
-543 NVGDEI
+543 
-549 SINSLT
+549 
-555 SLLYTP
+555 LYTP

-574 TVSDGKGGSD
+574 TVSDGKGGSS
-584 SQTISFVITPENT
+584 SQKISFV
-597 SGNNPPVTDA
+597 
-607 DKTITL
+607 
-613 PEDSQPIP
+613 
-621 LNINPPTDIDGDNL
+621 
-635 TVTITQLPDN
+635 
-645 SKGRI
+645 
-650 TLADGT
+650 
-656 VINVGD
+656 
-662 EISIN
+662 
-667 SLTSLLYTPLADV
+667 
-680 NGNGGNFVYTVS
+680 
-692 DGKGGSDSQTISF
+692 
-705 VINPIQN
+705 
-712 PGNNS
+712 
-717 PVTDADK
+717 
-724 TITLPEDSQ
+724 
-733 PIPLNINPPTDI
+733 
-745 DGDNLTVTITQLP
+745 
-758 DNSKGR
+758 
-764 ITLADGTVI
+764 
-773 NVGDEISINSLTS
+773 
-786 LLYTPLADVNGN
+786 
-798 GGNFVYTV
+798 
-806 SDGKGGSDSQT
+806 
-817 ISFVINPIQNPG
+817 
-829 NNSPVTDADKTITL
+829 
-843 PEDSQPIPLNINPP
+843 
-857 TDIDG
+857 
-862 DNLTVT
+862 
-868 ITQLPDN
+868 
-875 SKGRITLADGTVINV
+875 
-890 GDEISI
+890 
-896 NSLTSL
+896 
-902 LYTPLADVN
+902 
-911 GNGGNFVYTVSDGK
+911 
-925 GGSDSQTISF
+925 
-935 VINPIQNPGNNSPVT
+935 
-950 DADKTITLPEDSK
+950 
-963 PVPLNINPPTDI
+963 
-975 DGDTLTVSITQL
+975 
-987 PDNTKGK
+987 
-994 ITLAD
+994 
-999 GTVINVGDEIS
+999 
-1010 INSLTSLLYRPLADV
+1010 
-1025 NGNGG
+1025 
-1030 NFVYTVSDGKGG
+1030 
-1042 NDSQTISFIINP
+1042 INP

-1062 PSNNDP
+1062 PSNNAP
-1068 EFTTNPELEITV
+1068 EFTTNPELEIIV
-1080 GNDYT
+1080 GNDYS
-1085 YDANAVDADN
+1085 YNANAVDADN

-1109 TIDNNTGVLSWKSP
+1109 TIDNKTGVLSWKAP
-1123 TIGKY
+1123 TIGNY

-1150 VTNVIDSQLNRPPVF
+1150 VTNVIDSQPNRPPVF

-1170 VYGNLNTEYSYNAD
+1170 VSGNLNNEYRYDAN

-1209 TGVVTFTPTVSGET
+1209 TGLVTFTPTVSGEI

-1228 VNDGKGGIA
+1228 VDDGKGGIA
-1237 TQIYT
+1237 TQVYA
-1242 LSVLEE
+1242 LLVLEE

-1266 TNQNYVYDVNAIDP
+1266 TSQNYVYDVNAIDP
-1280 DKDILTYSLV
+1280 DEDNLTYSLV
-1290 NAPQGMSIDDLTGE
+1290 DAPQGMSIDNLTGE

-1316 YNVSVKVTDNRGG
+1316 YDISVKVTDNRGG

-1351 WEDANGNGIWDSANF
+1351 WEDTNGNGFRD
-1366 EDFVDIS
+1366 
-1373 SIRLNGDSKIVN
+1373 
-1385 SQIVSNKDVLRLAE
+1385 
-1399 SEFYSS
+1399 
-1405 GNALLKNPFSFVGE
+1405 
-1419 NGENLSFS
+1419 
-1427 TNFSFLIS
+1427 
-1435 DSSGLG
+1435 
-1441 DEDGEGADGI
+1441 
-1451 AFIVSPTDTIG
+1451 
-1462 SAGGGIGYE
+1462 
-1471 GLNNTVV
+1471 
-1478 IELDTF
+1478 
-1484 NNGSQDQNNGNHI
+1484 
-1497 GINVNGSTTSLV
+1497 TSLV
-1509 QTNIATRFN
+1509 QGASPDVVFVLDVSGSADDPFVGTSVGDLNGDNRSNTILDAEIASFIALN
-1518 NSEIWNVW
+1518 K
-1526 IDYNGSSQLLEARV
+1526 QLITQGLGDRARV
-1540 SQDSNRPVEATVFST
+1540 SIVTFTSYAMQADMNSSMSGVQLFTSPTADNNNNGILDVEDVLRTFRS
-1555 VNIPNI
+1555 I
-1561 LGQNDFFVGFTS
+1561 LGTNFEAALQTVENTFNTIQTQQGNGNMIFLSDGFGSGQFNDEVDRLKAKKFNLSAFGVGKGASLTQLKIIDPDTRIFTS
-1573 ATGAGVGNHDIIS
+1573 TDELLGFFDNLEGDKG
-1586 WTFINNE
+1586 FIE
-1593 PALEGIT
+1593 SGLAGIT
-1600 VYLDS
+1600 VYLDL
-1605 NNNGTFDNNEPS
+1605 NNNGILDINEPS
-1617 QITDENGK
+1617 QITATNDPKTPNVDENGK

-1639 EIVLTDYDQTYPND
+1639 EIIPTDYKQTYPGGQPTDSLGDGFADVILDYFNSGAGTFNEPYGADND
-1653 KEKIVTIDLQVL
+1653 GNGPVL
-1665 GINDPW
+1665 VSVDIILGSDTLGA
-1671 LSGMPDGTTAS
+1671 LS
-1682 GGDIAPNQSPILASQ
+1682 
-1697 LPIVASSTLIFEV
+1697 LP
-1710 TGSVNNDPF
+1710 TGSYVTVGFTDEIIIDKPGND
-1719 PSGLTPDG
+1719 
-1727 GIFFS
+1727 IFIPEIGFA
-1732 HGELDENGI
+1732 GEQAEVYVS
-1741 SNLTAPINSLVGV
+1741 SNLEDFVLLG
-1754 FLTDEQPNL
+1754 
-1763 TSAPDELNF
+1763 
-1772 EETGNITNGINYT
+1772 
-1785 SLSPKVKQV
+1785 
-1794 FFIGDGKN
+1794 IGDGGTTSIFDLASINFNQPVRAIKIVGLD
-1802 NNGVTQEII
+1802 NNGLS
-1811 VPEGAT
+1811 PG
-1817 RLFLGTMDGYDWYN
+1817 
-1831 NYGSF
+1831 F
-1836 DVNITAEIPGG
+1836 DVINVQGLPDSIASPDFYT
-1847 ISYHIVDLKAGE
+1847 VKLKAGE

-1884 TAPQTAQIG
+1884 TAPKTAQIG

-1919 GMAVDAETGILIW
+1919 GMAVDAETGSLIW

-1974 SSPNTLTLI
+1974 SSPNTVTLI

-2023 TPTNLGKQTIEIK
+2023 TPTKLGKQTVEIK
-2036 VSDAFGGTNTQ
+2036 VSDGFGGTNTQ
-2047 SYQLQIVATL
+2047 SYQLQVLATL

-2100 NGMTIDANT
+2100 NGMTIDTNT

-2201 RWQSSSQN
+2201 RWQSASQN

-2244 VELGFNTNLIN
+2244 VELGFNSNLIN

-2277 TANKTPLTLNP
+2277 TANTTPLTLNP
-2288 NTPNG
+2288 NSPNG

-2298 TFVGQKSG
+2298 TFVGQKAG

-2334 DTEAP
+2334 DTKAP

-2353 IIKSPTDIIATVTDD
+2353 IIKSPTDIIATITDD

-2376 IAPIEAVNLSNIG
+2376 IAPIEAVDLSNIG
-2389 EDDPDYTLLT
+2389 ENDPDYTLLT

-2420 GSYLVKITAFDFS
+2420 GSYLIKITAFDFS

-2442 LNVTGQNKPGEF
+2442 LNVTGQNKPGDF

-2465 TGVPIEIIRRYN
+2465 TGIPIEIVRRYN

-2560 SFTPDAGV
+2560 KFTPDAGV
-2568 FDKLETENSP
+2568 FDKLEVENTP
-2578 LTIRSD
+2578 LTIRSN

-2599 SQYKLTTKDGTVYKY
+2599 SQYKLTTKDGTVYNY
-2614 DQNFGLIDVT
+2614 DQKFGLIDVT

-2636 GITSSTGAEIDFIR
+2636 GITSSTGAEIDFVR
-2650 DAQGRITEIIDPD
+2650 DGQGRITEIIDPD
-2663 GKSIKYVYDSNGDL
+2663 GKSIKYSYDAKGDL
-2677 IEVIDR
+2677 VAVADR
-2683 TNNTTELVYDDPNRQ
+2683 TNNITKLAYNDPNRQ
-2698 HFLTEIIDPLG
+2698 HLLTEIIDPLG

-2715 EYDENGQISKIID
+2715 EYDEKGQISKIID

-2751 GNNITRVFD
+2751 GNKITRVFD

-2777 RTYDE
+2777 RTYDVN
-2782 DNNLLS
+2782 NNLIS

-2797 SYTYDSRGNKLT
+2797 SYTYDSRGNKLS
-2809 ETDGEGNKKTFTYN
+2809 ETDGEGNTKTFTYN
-2823 QSNDIL
+2823 ANNDIL
-2829 TETTALGFVT
+2829 LETDALGNQTV
-2839 TYTYD
+2839 YTYD
-2844 NNGNLTKREDT
+2844 GKGNLTKREDAEDNIT
-2855 ESNVTEYKYDS
+2855 TYNYS
-2866 LGLLTTVTD
+2866 LNGLLTSVTD

-2958 GEKVAEIDALG
+2958 GEKIAEIDALG

-2987 PDSTPTNL
+2987 PDSTPDNL
-2995 SDNPRTKNEYD
+2995 SNNPRTQNQYD
-3006 ALDRLTGFT
+3006 DLDRLTGFI

-3023 YVYDA
+3023 YIYDA

-3057 AGRVIAKIDEL
+3057 AGRKIAEIDEL

-3082 LTVTNALNQITSYN
+3082 LTVTNALNQVTSYT
-3096 YDADGRKVAM
+3096 YDKEGRRIAM
-3106 TDALGRITKYNYDEL
+3106 TDALGRITGYDYDAL

-3129 ANNAVMTTTYDP
+3129 ANKTVMTTTYDP
-3141 LGRVIAEKDLAGNTT
+3141 LGRVIAETDLAGNTT

-3196 ITNFEYDS
+3196 ITKFEYDS

-3222 NDKIGNLIKVTD
+3222 HDKIGNLIKVTD
-3234 FNGVVTTYK
+3234 FNGAVTTYK

-3254 FSDSTP
+3254 FSDGTA

-3280 VTNYVYDERDRLIS
+3280 MTNYVYDERDRLIS

-3325 SYDALNRLDTVK
+3325 TYDVLNRLDTVK

-3348 DAVGNLI
+3348 DTVGNLI
-3355 KTVFPNGVTENQQYD
+3355 KTVFPNGVIENQQYD

-3385 IISSYTYTLD
+3385 IISSYAYTLD

-3403 VENDGRTVEYKYDNL
+3403 VENDGRTVEYNYDNL

-3427 DTVASNKTITY
+3427 DSVAGNKTITY
-3438 VFDAVGNR
+3438 SFDAVGNR
-3446 LQKIDSVEGT
+3446 LEKVDSVAGK
-3456 TTYTYNENDRLL
+3456 TTYNYDKNDRLL
-3468 KEILGGNVTQYQY
+3468 KEILGGNITQYQY
-3481 DEEGNLLAKVENG
+3481 DDEGNLLAKVENG

-3506 ELTAVEVTENGKTG
+3506 ELTAVEVTENGETG

-3558 EYQTNGTVNTTYT
+3558 EYQTNGTVNNTYT
-3571 HGWDLISQDDGANR
+3571 HGWDLISQEDGANR

-3598 MTGNNGSVIVEY
+3598 MTGNNGSGIVEY

-3682 PVNAIDPSGQTTLM
+3682 PVNAIDPSGEVALIEYVKIFTLTR
-3696 DLAIKVKVFVIPFL
+3696 VIPFL
-3710 KGFAQGVKEGI
+3710 LRPSSPFSPLYLPYFPVRLEKLGAILNGL
-3721 KNLPKPSTSPES
+3721 NLLE
-3733 LGKDFANAYIVSCF
+3733 
-3747 KGNNIYW
+3747 
-3754 VIGRFIGC
+3754 
-3762 ATTLYVFLE
+3762 FLSM
-3771 QIL
+3771 LF

>member
-1 MLDREGAWG
+1 VENLESLA
-10 IFYSVSSEEPSFS
+10 SNSSLLPGTAVPLADELNPSGQLAIPVPNPNLALAPVTINITPLISQPYQQAPLTISNSPTNLTTEPPIN
-23 DQDTSWLGTP
+23 QIVGTP
-33 QITQLDDLGEVL
+33 GRDNLIGTDGRERFTGGQGADNLTGGLGADIFVYESLRDAGDTIKDFTIGEDKIDLTVVL
-45 VVPGNPSER
+45 ESVEYNK
-54 VNMVVQ
+54 
-60 WTLREADFNNEV
+60 F
-72 GFFLVD
+72 D
-78 PLGGV
+78 PLGDGYIYLSPYSGGTIVLLDSDGKGNLTARPYIYVQPVTPAQLTAFDFLPNPGKAPEITANLVNDTGISNSDRLTYDPTIQGQISYSSPLTSVKAQLNSSAV
-83 EGIAPGEKGFAE
+83 EILSLIQADGKFLLTTAQLTEINAGSLPDGNYSLKLTAQDNKGNISAIYSYDFSLDRLAPNLSLNLAPNFDSEPVGDLKTTFETVILVGTTEANLTVRLGGLAATANGLGEFSFSNQLLNLGNNNLSVSATDLAGNVGTFSQNIERLPVVVNQAPTGLILSKDTIAE
-95 AALSSSSRQ
+95 
-104 TLFNS
+104 NS
-109 GNQAGNWREFTVAG
+109 GNNFLIGTLSTLDPDVGDSHNYSLVTGQGDTDNSAFTIVGNELRVK
-123 GSRLGFYVIQ
+123 
-133 NNTSANWLE
+133 NSADFE
-142 NNRQNQGQSGLAFFS
+142 T
-157 LKGANPD
+157 
-164 NFDHS
+164 
-169 QSSHLGRGIWRL
+169 QSSYSIRVRTTDVGG
-181 NWEDLTGGGDQD
+181 LTYDQ
-193 FNDVVFNIAQA
+193 
-204 GIVLPG
+204 
-210 DKEQQ
+210 
-215 VPLTVEAVSQDN
+215 
-227 TFQNEMGYYLVDTPD
+227 
-242 GEINGIKPGDQGYLE
+242 
-257 AALSGDRHQV
+257 
-267 IFASGKAFD
+267 
-276 SKTFNVPSG
+276 
-285 KYLGWYLVANGT
+285 
-297 TEQAIAKEENAPPVF
+297 
-312 FSFAA
+312 
-317 ANEDGLNH
+317 
-325 VHAQQ
+325 
-330 DSQTWAWEDFWGGG
+330 
-344 DRDFNDLVF
+344 
-353 RFSFGEP
+353 
-360 IGEPI
+360 
-365 QLPSLSIENTTVT
+365 
-378 EGDTGTQSA
+378 
-387 NFTVRLSAPANTT
+387 
-400 VTAQFTTKDGTAQAG
+400 
-415 KDYESSTG
+415 
-423 ILNFAPGEVEKKITV
+423 
-438 DIKGDTI
+438 
-445 SEPTEIFTVNLT
+445 IFTVKISN
-457 GVTNAILI
+457 VN
-465 QGEGIGTIIDNDNSP
+465 ESP
-480 NPPDNNPP
+480 
-488 VTDADKTITLPE
+488 VADADKSITVQQGSLPVG
-500 DSQPIP
+500 
-506 LNINPPTDIDGDNL
+506 LAINPPMDMDGDPL
-520 TVTITQLPDNS
+520 IIRITQLPDNT
-531 KGRITLADGTVI
+531 KGVIRKPDGSLVNLNDTLTIGELTV
-543 NVGDEI
+543 
-549 SINSLT
+549 LT
-555 SLLYTP
+555 YTP

-574 TVSDGKGGSD
+574 T
-584 SQTISFVITPENT
+584 
-597 SGNNPPVTDA
+597 A
-607 DKTITL
+607 
-613 PEDSQPIP
+613 
-621 LNINPPTDIDGDNL
+621 
-635 TVTITQLPDN
+635 
-645 SKGRI
+645 
-650 TLADGT
+650 
-656 VINVGD
+656 
-662 EISIN
+662 
-667 SLTSLLYTPLADV
+667 
-680 NGNGGNFVYTVS
+680 S

-705 VINPIQN
+705 VINP
-712 PGNNS
+712 
-717 PVTDADK
+717 
-724 TITLPEDSQ
+724 
-733 PIPLNINPPTDI
+733 
-745 DGDNLTVTITQLP
+745 
-758 DNSKGR
+758 SK
-764 ITLADGTVI
+764 
-773 NVGDEISINSLTS
+773 
-786 LLYTPLADVNGN
+786 
-798 GGNFVYTV
+798 
-806 SDGKGGSDSQT
+806 
-817 ISFVINPIQNPG
+817 
-829 NNSPVTDADKTITL
+829 
-843 PEDSQPIPLNINPP
+843 
-857 TDIDG
+857 
-862 DNLTVT
+862 
-868 ITQLPDN
+868 
-875 SKGRITLADGTVINV
+875 
-890 GDEISI
+890 
-896 NSLTSL
+896 
-902 LYTPLADVN
+902 
-911 GNGGNFVYTVSDGK
+911 
-925 GGSDSQTISF
+925 
-935 VINPIQNPGNNSPVT
+935 
-950 DADKTITLPEDSK
+950 
-963 PVPLNINPPTDI
+963 
-975 DGDTLTVSITQL
+975 
-987 PDNTKGK
+987 
-994 ITLAD
+994 
-999 GTVINVGDEIS
+999 
-1010 INSLTSLLYRPLADV
+1010 
-1025 NGNGG
+1025 
-1030 NFVYTVSDGKGG
+1030 
-1042 NDSQTISFIINP
+1042 
-1054 SNLIVSAV
+1054 LIVSAV
-1062 PSNNDP
+1062 PSNNAP
-1068 EFTTNPELEITV
+1068 QFTTNPELKIIV
-1080 GNDYT
+1080 GNDYS

-1109 TIDNNTGVLSWKSP
+1109 TIDNNTGILSWKSP
-1123 TIGKY
+1123 TIGHY

-1139 GRDTQTYNLGV
+1139 GRDTQTYILGV

-1170 VYGNLNTEYSYNAD
+1170 VYGNLNSEYRYDAD

-1195 SVINAPNGLVINQN
+1195 SVINAPNGLVINEN
-1209 TGVVTFTPTVSGET
+1209 TGVVTFTPTVLGAT

-1266 TNQNYVYDVNAIDP
+1266 TSQNYVYDVNAIDP

-1290 NAPQGMSIDDLTGE
+1290 NAPQGMSIDNLTGE
-1304 ILWNTAGKTVGN
+1304 IIWDTEGKTVGN
-1316 YNVSVKVTDNRGG
+1316 YNISVKVTDNRGG
-1329 VDTQEFVIAL
+1329 VDTQEFILELIESGQGIIQGTKFNDENKNGKRDNGFAQNSNSNVTASNSNNGILFTNNTTELLVRGGLANNGLVPYDGYFKYIDIATQEEITWSIDPLIRFIDGSVIVLSNASAGGFKQPSLIGNNIAQSTAVVKNIIVQADTQLIGTNARTIFTFTGNNLNGLTFIFYAENDFFTFTDDVADFTGSILGDDLAL
-1339 NNALLGTIEGVK
+1339 FMYDTAEGGLSNRITFEEGIGTNLTLFGSGIWTGFGTKLENGNLSVLSNNGSNFAKSGDLGLALAFELSGTEASIVINYDTVLQPPEKGLEEWTIYLDQNNNGTRDTNERFTVT
-1351 WEDANGNGIWDSANF
+1351 DANGNY
-1366 EDFVDIS
+1366 
-1373 SIRLNGDSKIVN
+1373 
-1385 SQIVSNKDVLRLAE
+1385 Q
-1399 SEFYSS
+1399 
-1405 GNALLKNPFSFVGE
+1405 
-1419 NGENLSFS
+1419 
-1427 TNFSFLIS
+1427 
-1435 DSSGLG
+1435 
-1441 DEDGEGADGI
+1441 
-1451 AFIVSPTDTIG
+1451 
-1462 SAGGGIGYE
+1462 
-1471 GLNNTVV
+1471 
-1478 IELDTF
+1478 F
-1484 NNGSQDQNNGNHI
+1484 NN
-1497 GINVNGSTTSLV
+1497 LV
-1509 QTNIATRFN
+1509 PGR
-1518 NSEIWNVW
+1518 
-1526 IDYNGSSQLLEARV
+1526 
-1540 SQDSNRPVEATVFST
+1540 
-1555 VNIPNI
+1555 
-1561 LGQNDFFVGFTS
+1561 
-1573 ATGAGVGNHDIIS
+1573 
-1586 WTFINNE
+1586 
-1593 PALEGIT
+1593 
-1600 VYLDS
+1600 YL
-1605 NNNGTFDNNEPS
+1605 
-1617 QITDENGK
+1617 
-1625 YQFTG
+1625 
-1630 LEAGTYIVR
+1630 VR
-1639 EIVLTDYDQTYPND
+1639 EELRSGWMQT
-1653 KEKIVTIDLQVL
+1653 TIPQ
-1665 GINDPW
+1665 
-1671 LSGMPDGTTAS
+1671 AYE
-1682 GGDIAPNQSPILASQ
+1682 
-1697 LPIVASSTLIFEV
+1697 LIIDDDEV
-1710 TGSVNNDPF
+1710 FT
-1719 PSGLTPDG
+1719 
-1727 GIFFS
+1727 
-1732 HGELDENGI
+1732 
-1741 SNLTAPINSLVGV
+1741 
-1754 FLTDEQPNL
+1754 
-1763 TSAPDELNF
+1763 
-1772 EETGNITNGINYT
+1772 
-1785 SLSPKVKQV
+1785 
-1794 FFIGDGKN
+1794 
-1802 NNGVTQEII
+1802 
-1811 VPEGAT
+1811 
-1817 RLFLGTMDGYDWYN
+1817 
-1831 NYGSF
+1831 
-1836 DVNITAEIPGG
+1836 
-1847 ISYHIVDLKAGE
+1847 
-1859 TVSNINFGNQ
+1859 NINFGNFRTEG
-1869 KIDQPIP
+1869 IIP

-1884 TAPQTAQIG
+1884 TAPKTAQIG

-1898 RATATDANND
+1898 QATATDANND

-1990 VRATDFDNDTL
+1990 VKASDFDNDTL

-2023 TPTNLGKQTIEIK
+2023 TPTKLGKQTVEIK
-2036 VSDAFGGTNTQ
+2036 VSDGFGGTNTQ
-2047 SYQLQIVATL
+2047 SYQLQVLATL
-2057 DNNLPSITSTPKI
+2057 GNNLPSITSTPKI

-2083 ANDPENTA
+2083 GNDPENTA

-2100 NGMTIDANT
+2100 NGMNIDANT

-2150 APIINSQPLELA
+2150 SPVITSQPLELA

-2209 QGIYPVK
+2209 QGIYPVT

-2236 NDDITNPV
+2236 NNDVTNPV
-2244 VELGFNTNLIN
+2244 VELGFNSNLIN
-2255 IGQSINF
+2255 IGESIDF
-2262 QVRAT
+2262 QVRAR

-2288 NTPNG
+2288 NSPNG

-2298 TFVGQKSG
+2298 TFVGQKAG

-2334 DTEAP
+2334 DTKAP
-2339 VVEINKT
+2339 VIEINKT

-2376 IAPIEAVNLSNIG
+2376 IAPVEAVDLSNIG
-2389 EDDPDYTLLT
+2389 ENDPDYTLLT
-2399 KGTQNVTNQQVANLD
+2399 KGTQNITNQQVATLD

-2442 LNVTGQNKPGEF
+2442 LNVTGQNKPGDF

-2465 TGVPIEIIRRYN
+2465 TGIPIEIIRRYN

-2499 IVESSPDGRD
+2499 IVEASSDGRD
-2509 LSEANSDLFGTS
+2509 LSGANTDLFGTS

-2568 FDKLETENSP
+2568 FDKLEAENTP
-2578 LTIRSD
+2578 LTIRGD

-2590 LFSFLGYNP
+2590 LFSFVGYNP
-2599 SQYKLTTKDGTVYKY
+2599 SQYKLTTKDGTIYRY
-2614 DQNFGLIDVT
+2614 DQKFGLIDVT

-2636 GITSSTGAEIDFIR
+2636 GIVSSTGAEVDFIR

-2663 GKSIKYVYDSNGDL
+2663 GKSIKYSYDSNGDL
-2677 IEVIDR
+2677 IKVIDR

-2728 ANGNELNITFDNATN
+2728 ANGNELNIAFNNAAN
-2743 SQTVKDPF
+2743 SQTIRDPF

-2809 ETDGEGNKKTFTYN
+2809 ETNGEGNKKTFTYN
-2823 QSNDIL
+2823 ENNDIL

-2839 TYTYD
+2839 NYTYD
-2844 NNGNLTKREDT
+2844 NKGNLTKREDT
-2855 ESNVTEYKYDS
+2855 EGNVTKYQYDS

-2958 GEKVAEIDALG
+2958 GEKIAEVDALG

-3006 ALDRLTGFT
+3006 ALDRLTGFI

-3057 AGRVIAKIDEL
+3057 AWRKIAQIDEL

-3082 LTVTNALNQITSYN
+3082 LTVTNALNQITSYT
-3096 YDADGRKVAM
+3096 YDADGRQIAK
-3106 TDALGRITKYNYDEL
+3106 TDALGRITEYDYDDL

-3129 ANNAVMTTTYDP
+3129 ANNTVMTTTYDP

-3196 ITNFEYDS
+3196 ITKFEYDS

-3222 NDKIGNLIKVTD
+3222 HDKIGNLIKVTD
-3234 FNGVVTTYK
+3234 FNGAVTTYK

-3305 TYDKASNI
+3305 SYDKASNI
-3313 LTLTVPSGTTTY
+3313 LTLTVPSGTTNYTY
-3325 SYDALNRLDTVK
+3325 DKLNRIDTVK

-3403 VENDGRTVEYKYDNL
+3403 VENDGRTVEYTYDNL

-3427 DTVASNKTITY
+3427 DTVAGNKTITY

-3494 ATTTNY
+3494 ATTASY

-3506 ELTAVEVTENGKTG
+3506 ELTAVEVTENGETG

-3538 GEVTRFLIDN
+3538 GEVTHFLIDN

-3571 HGWDLISQDDGANR
+3571 HGWDLISQDDGTNR

-3658 SVDPFEGYNN
+3658 STDPFEGYNN

-3682 PVNAIDPSGQTTLM
+3682 PVNAIDPSGEVALLEYRATLAPSIA
-3696 DLAIKVKVFVIPFL
+3696 LLSTVTIATLTSNVGTFRIRSIPLGIAISCVFL
-3710 KGFAQGVKEGI
+3710 KTASALYLAEQGLLSESSALGCGFILNNIPVPPEYKGGLPGFPGTKPAKPKTPVQGGGGLRPRWKDEKGGI
-3721 KNLPKPSTSPES
+3721 YEWDRQHGTVEVYDKRGKNHKGDFDPKTGKQRPGSKPKPDREVEP
-3733 LGKDFANAYIVSCF
+3733 
-3747 KGNNIYW
+3747 
-3754 VIGRFIGC
+3754 
-3762 ATTLYVFLE
+3762 
-3771 QIL
+3771 

>member
-1 MLDREGAWG
+1 MATAPSMLAPTTPEVTPLVTPLTPSSPSNFLAPVSAGVSDNLANQSDSLL
-10 IFYSVSSEEPSFS
+10 SVPLLVNQEAANFSFS
-23 DQDTSWLGTP
+23 DQDTSWTGTP
-33 QITQLDDLGEVL
+33 QISQLDDLGEVL
-45 VVPGNPSER
+45 FVPGNPSER

-60 WTLREADFNNEV
+60 WTVREAAFNNEV

-78 PLGGV
+78 ALGGV
-83 EGIAPGEKGFAE
+83 EGIAPGEEGFAE
-95 AALSSSSRQ
+95 AALSSPSRQ

-123 GSRLGFYVIQ
+123 GSRLGFYLIQ

-169 QSSHLGRGIWRL
+169 QSSHLDRGIWRF

-204 GIVLPG
+204 GIVLAG
-210 DKEQQ
+210 DKGQQ
-215 VPLTVEAVSQDN
+215 VPLTVEAISEDN
-227 TFQNEMGYYLVDTPD
+227 TFDNEMGYYLVDTPD
-242 GEINGIKPGDQGYLE
+242 GEINGIKPGDQGYLD

-267 IFASGKAFD
+267 IFASGKGFD

-297 TEQAIAKEENAPPVF
+297 TDQAIAKGGNAPPVF
-312 FSFAA
+312 FSYAA

-344 DRDFNDLVF
+344 DRDFDDLVF

-378 EGDTGTQSA
+378 EGNTGTQSA
-387 NFTVRLSAPANTT
+387 NFTVRLSAPTNTT

-415 KDYESSTG
+415 TDYESSTG
-423 ILNFAPGEVEKKITV
+423 ILTFAPGEVEKKIAV
-438 DIKGDTI
+438 AVKGDTI
-445 SEPTEIFTVNLT
+445 SEPTETFTVNLT

-465 QGEGIGTIIDNDNSP
+465 QGEGIGTILDNDNSP
-480 NPPDNNPP
+480 NPPDNNSP

-506 LNINPPTDIDGDNL
+506 LNINPPTDIDGDTL
-520 TVTITQLPDNS
+520 TVSVTQLPDNTKGKITLADGTVINVGDEISINSLTSLLYTPLADVNGNGGNFVYTVSDGKGGSDSQTISFIITPENTSGNNPPVTDADKTITLPEDSQPIPLNINTPTDIDGDTLTVSVTQLPDNS

-574 TVSDGKGGSD
+574 TVSDGKGGND
-584 SQTISFVITPENT
+584 SQTISFIITPENT
-597 SGNNPPVTDA
+597 SANNPPVTDA

-635 TVTITQLPDN
+635 TIAVTQLPDN
-645 SKGRI
+645 SKGKI

-692 DGKGGSDSQTISF
+692 DGKGGNDSQTISF
-705 VINPIQN
+705 IITPENTS
-712 PGNNS
+712 GNNP

-724 TITLPEDSQ
+724 TITLPEDRQ

-745 DGDNLTVTITQLP
+745 DGDTLTVSVTQLP
-758 DNSKGR
+758 DNSKGK

-806 SDGKGGSDSQT
+806 SDGKGGNDSQT
-817 ISFVINPIQNPG
+817 ISFVINP
-829 NNSPVTDADKTITL
+829 
-843 PEDSQPIPLNINPP
+843 
-857 TDIDG
+857 
-862 DNLTVT
+862 
-868 ITQLPDN
+868 
-875 SKGRITLADGTVINV
+875 
-890 GDEISI
+890 
-896 NSLTSL
+896 
-902 LYTPLADVN
+902 
-911 GNGGNFVYTVSDGK
+911 
-925 GGSDSQTISF
+925 
-935 VINPIQNPGNNSPVT
+935 
-950 DADKTITLPEDSK
+950 
-963 PVPLNINPPTDI
+963 
-975 DGDTLTVSITQL
+975 
-987 PDNTKGK
+987 
-994 ITLAD
+994 
-999 GTVINVGDEIS
+999 
-1010 INSLTSLLYRPLADV
+1010 
-1025 NGNGG
+1025 
-1030 NFVYTVSDGKGG
+1030 
-1042 NDSQTISFIINP
+1042 

-1062 PSNNDP
+1062 SANNAP
-1068 EFTTNPELEITV
+1068 EFTTNPELEIIV
-1080 GNDYT
+1080 GNDYS
-1085 YDANAVDADN
+1085 YDANAVDTDN

-1109 TIDNNTGVLSWKSP
+1109 TIDNNTGVLSWQSP
-1123 TIGKY
+1123 TIGNY

-1150 VTNVIDSQLNRPPVF
+1150 VTNVIDSQPNRPPVF

-1170 VYGNLNTEYSYNAD
+1170 VSGNLNNEYRYDAD

-1209 TGVVTFTPTVSGET
+1209 TGVVTFTPTVSGEI

-1228 VNDGKGGIA
+1228 VDDGKGGIA
-1237 TQIYT
+1237 TQVYT
-1242 LSVLEE
+1242 LLVLEE

-1266 TNQNYVYDVNAIDP
+1266 TSQNYVYDVNAIDP
-1280 DKDILTYSLV
+1280 DEDNLTYSLV
-1290 NAPQGMSIDDLTGE
+1290 NAPQGMSIDNLTGE

-1316 YNVSVKVTDNRGG
+1316 YDISVKVTDNRGG

-1351 WEDANGNGIWDSANF
+1351 WEDTNGNGIWDSANF
-1366 EDFVDIS
+1366 EDFSVDVS
-1373 SIRLNGDSKIVN
+1373 SLILSGDTAIVDN
-1385 SQIVSNKDVLRLAE
+1385 ALRL
-1399 SEFYSS
+1399 SLNSFYSS
-1405 GNALLKNPFSFVGE
+1405 GNALLKNPF
-1419 NGENLSFS
+1419 NLVRDSNQNLLFS
-1427 TNFSFLIS
+1427 TNFKFSIS
-1435 DSSGLG
+1435 ESSGLG

-1451 AFIVSPTDTIG
+1451 AFIISPTDTIG

-1478 IELDTF
+1478 VELDTF

-1509 QTNIATRFN
+1509 QANIPTRFN
-1518 NSEIWNVW
+1518 NGEIWNVW

-1540 SQDSNRPVEATVFST
+1540 SQDSNRPTQATVSAT
-1555 VNIPNI
+1555 VNIAEI
-1561 LGQNDFFVGFTS
+1561 LGQNEFFVGFTS
-1573 ATGAGVGNHDIIS
+1573 ATGAGLGNHDILS

-1639 EIVLTDYDQTYPND
+1639 EIIPTDYKQTYPGGQPTDSLGDGFADVILDYFNSGAGTFNEPYGADND
-1653 KEKIVTIDLQVL
+1653 GNGPVL
-1665 GINDPW
+1665 VSVDIILGSDTLGA
-1671 LSGMPDGTTAS
+1671 LS
-1682 GGDIAPNQSPILASQ
+1682 
-1697 LPIVASSTLIFEV
+1697 LP
-1710 TGSVNNDPF
+1710 TGSYVTVGFTDEIIIDKPGND
-1719 PSGLTPDG
+1719 
-1727 GIFFS
+1727 IFIPEIGFA
-1732 HGELDENGI
+1732 GEQAEVYVS
-1741 SNLTAPINSLVGV
+1741 SNLEDFVLLG
-1754 FLTDEQPNL
+1754 
-1763 TSAPDELNF
+1763 
-1772 EETGNITNGINYT
+1772 
-1785 SLSPKVKQV
+1785 
-1794 FFIGDGKN
+1794 IGDGGTTSIFDLASINFNQPVRAIKIVGLD
-1802 NNGVTQEII
+1802 NNGLS
-1811 VPEGAT
+1811 PG
-1817 RLFLGTMDGYDWYN
+1817 
-1831 NYGSF
+1831 F
-1836 DVNITAEIPGG
+1836 DVINVQGLPGS
-1847 ISYHIVDLKAGE
+1847 IASPDFYTVKLKAGE

-1884 TAPQTAQIG
+1884 TAPKTAQIG

-1919 GMAVDAETGILIW
+1919 GMAVDAETGSLIW

-1974 SSPNTLTLI
+1974 SSPNTVTLI

-2023 TPTNLGKQTIEIK
+2023 TPTNLGKQTVEIK
-2036 VSDAFGGTNTQ
+2036 VSDGFGGTNTQ
-2047 SYQLQIVATL
+2047 SYQLQVLATL

-2100 NGMTIDANT
+2100 NGMTIDTNT

-2201 RWQSSSQN
+2201 RWQSASQN
-2209 QGIYPVK
+2209 QGIYPVT

-2244 VELGFNTNLIN
+2244 VELGFNSNLIN
-2255 IGQSINF
+2255 IGESVNF

-2277 TANKTPLTLNP
+2277 TANTTPLTLNP
-2288 NTPNG
+2288 NSPNG

-2298 TFVGQKSG
+2298 TFVGQKAG
-2306 VYQIIATATDAAGN
+2306 VYQIVATATDAAGN

-2376 IAPIEAVNLSNIG
+2376 IAPIEAVDLSNIG
-2389 EDDPDYTLLT
+2389 ENDPDYTLLT

-2420 GSYLVKITAFDFS
+2420 GSYLIKITAFDFS

-2442 LNVTGQNKPGEF
+2442 LNVTGQNKPGDF

-2465 TGVPIEIIRRYN
+2465 TGIPIEIIRRYN

-2552 FFGAIYAP
+2552 FLGAIYAP
-2560 SFTPDAGV
+2560 KFTPDAGV
-2568 FDKLETENSP
+2568 FDKLEVENTP
-2578 LTIRSD
+2578 LTIRSN

-2599 SQYKLTTKDGTVYKY
+2599 SQYKLTTKDGTVYNY

-2751 GNNITRVFD
+2751 GKTITRVFD

-2987 PDSTPTNL
+2987 PDSTPDNL
-2995 SDNPRTKNEYD
+2995 SDNPRTQNEYD
-3006 ALDRLTGFT
+3006 ALDRLTGFI

-3041 PDNLTDNPRTK
+3041 PDNLTNNPRTK

-3057 AGRVIAKIDEL
+3057 AGRKIAEIDEL

-3096 YDADGRKVAM
+3096 YDADGRRISM
-3106 TDALGRITKYNYDEL
+3106 TDALGRITEYDYDEL

-3141 LGRVIAEKDLAGNTT
+3141 LGRVIAETDLAGNTS

-3196 ITNFEYDS
+3196 ITKFEYDS

-3210 TILPGG
+3210 TILPAG

-3222 NDKIGNLIKVTD
+3222 HDKIGNLIKVTD
-3234 FNGVVTTYK
+3234 FNGAVTTYK

-3254 FSDSTP
+3254 FSDGTA

-3280 VTNYVYDERDRLIS
+3280 MTNYVYDERDRLIS

-3313 LTLTVPSGTTTY
+3313 LTLTVPSGITTY
-3325 SYDALNRLDTVK
+3325 TYDGLNRLDTVK

-3355 KTVFPNGVTENQQYD
+3355 KTVFPNGVIENQQYD

-3403 VENDGRTVEYKYDNL
+3403 VENDGRTVEYNYDNL

-3427 DTVASNKTITY
+3427 DTVAGNKTITY
-3438 VFDAVGNR
+3438 SFDAVGNR
-3446 LQKIDSVEGT
+3446 LEKVDSVAGK
-3456 TTYTYNENDRLL
+3456 TTYNYDKNDRLL

-3481 DEEGNLLAKVENG
+3481 DDEGNLLAKVENG

-3506 ELTAVEVTENGKTG
+3506 ELTAVEVTENGETG

-3571 HGWDLISQDDGANR
+3571 HGWDLISQEDGVNR

-3682 PVNAIDPSGQTTLM
+3682 PVNAIDPSGEVSLIEYAAVATLTITIINTQAAACEGRSFINATRALINTSIAVLALYLANLNPLVTTLA
-3696 DLAIKVKVFVIPFL
+3696 LLEAL
-3710 KGFAQGVKEGI
+3710 
-3721 KNLPKPSTSPES
+3721 ES
-3733 LGKDFANAYIVSCF
+3733 LLDKCF
-3747 KGNNIYW
+3747 D
-3754 VIGRFIGC
+3754 
-3762 ATTLYVFLE
+3762 
-3771 QIL
+3771 

>member
-1 MLDREGAWG
+1 MDFPILPPILLEDGSSLLGVDQTLMATAPSMLAPTTPEVAPQVTPLTLSSPSN
-10 IFYSVSSEEPSFS
+10 FLAPVSAAASDNLANQSDSLLSTPLLVNPEAANFSFS

-33 QITQLDDLGEVL
+33 QISQLDDLGEVL

-60 WTLREADFNNEV
+60 WTLREAAFNNEV

-78 PLGGV
+78 ALGGV
-83 EGIAPGEKGFAE
+83 EGIAPGEEGFAE
-95 AALSSSSRQ
+95 AALSSPSRQ

-133 NNTSANWLE
+133 NSTSANWLE

-204 GIVLPG
+204 GIVLAG
-210 DKEQQ
+210 DKGQQ

-227 TFQNEMGYYLVDTPD
+227 TFPNEMGYYLVDTPD
-242 GEINGIKPGDQGYLE
+242 GEINGIKPGDQGYLA
-257 AALSGDRHQV
+257 AALSGDRHKV

-297 TEQAIAKEENAPPVF
+297 TDQAIAKGENAPPVF
-312 FSFAA
+312 FSYAA

-344 DRDFNDLVF
+344 DRDFDDLVF

-378 EGDTGTQSA
+378 EGNTGTQSA
-387 NFTVRLSAPANTT
+387 NFTVRLSAPINTT
-400 VTAQFTTKDGTAQAG
+400 VTAQFTTTDGTAQAG

-423 ILNFAPGEVEKKITV
+423 ILTFAPGEVEKKIAV
-438 DIKGDTI
+438 AVKGDTI
-445 SEPTEIFTVNLT
+445 SEPTETFTVNLT

-465 QGEGIGTIIDNDNSP
+465 QGEGIGTILDNDNSL
-480 NPPDNNPP
+480 NPPVNNPP

-506 LNINPPTDIDGDNL
+506 LNINPPTDIDGD
-520 TVTITQLPDNS
+520 
-531 KGRITLADGTVI
+531 
-543 NVGDEI
+543 
-549 SINSLT
+549 
-555 SLLYTP
+555 
-561 LADVNGNGGNFVY
+561 
-574 TVSDGKGGSD
+574 
-584 SQTISFVITPENT
+584 
-597 SGNNPPVTDA
+597 
-607 DKTITL
+607 
-613 PEDSQPIP
+613 
-621 LNINPPTDIDGDNL
+621 
-635 TVTITQLPDN
+635 
-645 SKGRI
+645 
-650 TLADGT
+650 
-656 VINVGD
+656 
-662 EISIN
+662 
-667 SLTSLLYTPLADV
+667 
-680 NGNGGNFVYTVS
+680 
-692 DGKGGSDSQTISF
+692 
-705 VINPIQN
+705 
-712 PGNNS
+712 
-717 PVTDADK
+717 
-724 TITLPEDSQ
+724 
-733 PIPLNINPPTDI
+733 
-745 DGDNLTVTITQLP
+745 
-758 DNSKGR
+758 
-764 ITLADGTVI
+764 
-773 NVGDEISINSLTS
+773 
-786 LLYTPLADVNGN
+786 
-798 GGNFVYTV
+798 
-806 SDGKGGSDSQT
+806 
-817 ISFVINPIQNPG
+817 
-829 NNSPVTDADKTITL
+829 
-843 PEDSQPIPLNINPP
+843 
-857 TDIDG
+857 
-862 DNLTVT
+862 
-868 ITQLPDN
+868 
-875 SKGRITLADGTVINV
+875 
-890 GDEISI
+890 
-896 NSLTSL
+896 
-902 LYTPLADVN
+902 
-911 GNGGNFVYTVSDGK
+911 
-925 GGSDSQTISF
+925 
-935 VINPIQNPGNNSPVT
+935 
-950 DADKTITLPEDSK
+950 
-963 PVPLNINPPTDI
+963 
-975 DGDTLTVSITQL
+975 TLTVSVTQL

-994 ITLAD
+994 ITLGN

-1054 SNLIVSAV
+1054 SKLIVSAV
-1062 PSNNDP
+1062 PSNNAP
-1068 EFTTNPELEITV
+1068 EFTTNPELEIIV
-1080 GNDYT
+1080 GNDYS

-1109 TIDNNTGVLSWKSP
+1109 TIDNNTGILSWKSP
-1123 TIGKY
+1123 TIGNY

-1139 GRDTQTYNLGV
+1139 GKDTQTYNLGV

-1170 VYGNLNTEYSYNAD
+1170 VYGNLNTEYRYDAD

-1209 TGVVTFTPTVSGET
+1209 TGVVTFTPTVSGAT

-1248 ETDNYAP
+1248 ATDNYAP
-1255 VIISEPILKAS
+1255 VIISDAILKAS
-1266 TNQNYVYDVNAIDP
+1266 TSQNYVYDVNAIDP

-1290 NAPQGMSIDDLTGE
+1290 NAPQGMSIDNLTGE
-1304 ILWNTAGKTVGN
+1304 IIWDTEGKTVGN
-1316 YNVSVKVTDNRGG
+1316 YNVSVKVTDNLGG

-1339 NNALLGTIEGVK
+1339 SNTPLGKIEGVK
-1351 WEDANGNGIWDSANF
+1351 WEDANGNGFRD
-1366 EDFVDIS
+1366 
-1373 SIRLNGDSKIVN
+1373 
-1385 SQIVSNKDVLRLAE
+1385 
-1399 SEFYSS
+1399 
-1405 GNALLKNPFSFVGE
+1405 
-1419 NGENLSFS
+1419 
-1427 TNFSFLIS
+1427 
-1435 DSSGLG
+1435 
-1441 DEDGEGADGI
+1441 
-1451 AFIVSPTDTIG
+1451 
-1462 SAGGGIGYE
+1462 
-1471 GLNNTVV
+1471 
-1478 IELDTF
+1478 
-1484 NNGSQDQNNGNHI
+1484 
-1497 GINVNGSTTSLV
+1497 TSLV
-1509 QTNIATRFN
+1509 QGASPDVVFVLDVSGSADDPFVGTSVGDLNNDRRPNTILDAEISGFIALNQQLISQGLGTRA
-1518 NSEIWNVW
+1518 NVA
-1526 IDYNGSSQLLEARV
+1526 II
-1540 SQDSNRPVEATVFST
+1540 VFSGFSANADMDLVT
-1555 VNIPNI
+1555 TGTQLTTTPTADLNNNGIVDVEEI
-1561 LGQNDFFVGFTS
+1561 LKSITS
-1573 ATGAGVGNHDIIS
+1573 GAFGVGNFTGTNIEAALQKVEQTFTTIGTETGNGNLIFLTDGESNRGGSITDEVERLKAKNFNLSAFGVGSGASLTQLKIIDPDARIFTS
-1586 WTFINNE
+1586 TDQLLGVFGSLEGEETFIE
-1593 PALEGIT
+1593 SGLAGVT
-1600 VYLDS
+1600 VYLDL
-1605 NNNGTFDNNEPS
+1605 NNNGVFDIHEPS
-1617 QITDENGK
+1617 QITATDDPKTPDIDETGQYK
-1625 YQFTG
+1625 FTD

-1639 EIVLTDYDQTYPND
+1639 EVIPTDYEQTYPVQSSDN
-1653 KEKIVTIDLQVL
+1653 K
-1665 GINDPW
+1665 G
-1671 LSGMPDGTTAS
+1671 DGYADVILEFVS
-1682 GGDIAPNQSPILASQ
+1682 GGNAPSPLTEPYGSTGGLSKPSNFNGNGRYTVEPVTPSVILGSPPPSPIVGSNPQVDWLA
-1697 LPIVASSTLIFEV
+1697 LPTDSYVTVGFTDERVIDGEGDDIFIRSFDPEDSANEFANVYVSSNGVDFKLLGTVNENGLVSLDLADINFTEPVIAVRVQGVDTLGTSPGFDLIGVEVLPGSVAS
-1710 TGSVNNDPF
+1710 
-1719 PSGLTPDG
+1719 PD
-1727 GIFFS
+1727 FY
-1732 HGELDENGI
+1732 
-1741 SNLTAPINSLVGV
+1741 
-1754 FLTDEQPNL
+1754 
-1763 TSAPDELNF
+1763 
-1772 EETGNITNGINYT
+1772 NI
-1785 SLSPKVKQV
+1785 K
-1794 FFIGDGKN
+1794 
-1802 NNGVTQEII
+1802 
-1811 VPEGAT
+1811 
-1817 RLFLGTMDGYDWYN
+1817 
-1831 NYGSF
+1831 
-1836 DVNITAEIPGG
+1836 
-1847 ISYHIVDLKAGE
+1847 LKAGE
-1859 TVSNINFGNQ
+1859 TVSNINFGNI

-1884 TAPQTAQIG
+1884 TAPKTAQIG

-1898 RATATDANND
+1898 QATATDANND

-1942 RVVLRVSDGKGGIAT
+1942 RVVLRVSDGKGGIAN

-2023 TPTNLGKQTIEIK
+2023 TPTNLGKQTVEIK
-2036 VSDAFGGTNTQ
+2036 VSDGFGGTNTQ
-2047 SYQLQIVATL
+2047 SYQLQVLATL

-2100 NGMTIDANT
+2100 NGMTIDTNT
-2109 GLITWQTQNTT
+2109 GLITWQTQAVT
-2120 NGDFQVTVT
+2120 NGDVQVTVA

-2170 DVIAKDADNDTLTYN
+2170 DVIAKDADNDALTYN

-2201 RWQSSSQN
+2201 RWQSASQN
-2209 QGIYPVK
+2209 QGIYPVT

-2236 NDDITNPV
+2236 NNDITNPV
-2244 VELGFNTNLIN
+2244 VELGFNSNLIN
-2255 IGQSINF
+2255 IGESINF

-2267 DNIEVKTLTL
+2267 DNIEVKTLTV

-2288 NTPNG
+2288 NSPNG

-2298 TFVGQKSG
+2298 TFVGQKAG

-2339 VVEINKT
+2339 VIDINKT

-2353 IIKSPTDIIATVTDD
+2353 IIKSPTDIIATITDD

-2376 IAPIEAVNLSNIG
+2376 IAPIEAVDLSNIG
-2389 EDDPDYTLLT
+2389 ENDPDYTLLT
-2399 KGTQNVTNQQVANLD
+2399 KGTQNITNQPVATLD

-2442 LNVTGQNKPGEF
+2442 LNVTGQNKPGDF

-2465 TGVPIEIIRRYN
+2465 TGIPIEIIRRYN

-2599 SQYKLTTKDGTVYKY
+2599 SQYKLTTKDGTVYNY

-2624 DRNGNKLTFSDE
+2624 DRNGNKLTFSDD
-2636 GITSSTGAEIDFIR
+2636 GIVSSTGAEIDFIR
-2650 DAQGRITEIIDPD
+2650 DGQGRITEIIDPD
-2663 GKSIKYVYDSNGDL
+2663 GKSIKYSYDSNGDL

-2728 ANGNELNITFDNATN
+2728 ANGNELNIAFNNATN
-2743 SQTVKDPF
+2743 SQTIRDPF

-2797 SYTYDSRGNKLT
+2797 SYTYDNRGNKLT
-2809 ETDGEGNKKTFTYN
+2809 KTDGEGNKKTFTYN
-2823 QSNDIL
+2823 DNNDIL

-2839 TYTYD
+2839 NYTYD

-2855 ESNVTEYKYDS
+2855 EGNVTEYEYDA

-2875 ANGKISNFKYDNRG
+2875 ANGKKSTFKYDNRG

-2958 GEKVAEIDALG
+2958 GEKIAEVDALG

-2987 PDSTPTNL
+2987 PDSTPDNL
-2995 SDNPRTKNEYD
+2995 IDNPRTKNEYD
-3006 ALDRLTGFT
+3006 ALDRLTGFI

-3041 PDNLTDNPRTK
+3041 PNNLTDNPRTK

-3057 AGRVIAKIDEL
+3057 AGRKIAQIDEL

-3082 LTVTNALNQITSYN
+3082 LTVTNALNQITSYT
-3096 YDADGRKVAM
+3096 YDADGRQIAK
-3106 TDALGRITKYNYDEL
+3106 TDALGRITEYDYDDL

-3156 NYEYDALGRLTAVI
+3156 NYEYDTLGRLTAVI

-3196 ITNFEYDS
+3196 ITKFEYDS

-3222 NDKIGNLIKVTD
+3222 HDKIGNLIKVTD
-3234 FNGVVTTYK
+3234 FNGAVTTYK

-3305 TYDKASNI
+3305 SYDKASNI
-3313 LTLTVPSGTTTY
+3313 LTLTVPSGTTNYTY
-3325 SYDALNRLDTVK
+3325 DKLNRIDTVK

-3403 VENDGRTVEYKYDNL
+3403 VENDGRTVEYTYDNL

-3427 DTVASNKTITY
+3427 DTVAGNKTITY

-3494 ATTTNY
+3494 ATTASY

-3506 ELTAVEVTENGKTG
+3506 ELTAVEVTENGETG
-3520 RIEFEYDHNGIRV
+3520 RIEFEYDHNGI
-3533 AIDVD
+3533 
-3538 GEVTRFLIDN
+3538 
-3548 NQQQYAQVIE
+3548 
-3558 EYQTNGTVNTTYT
+3558 
-3571 HGWDLISQDDGANR
+3571 
-3585 IYYQVDGLGSTRL
+3585 
-3598 MTGNNGSVIVEY
+3598 
-3610 DYDAYG
+3610 
-3616 NLTRKVGDADNNYL
+3616 
-3630 FAGEQFDDAV
+3630 
-3640 DGYYLRAR
+3640 
-3648 YYDPNTGRFA
+3648 
-3658 SVDPFEGYNN
+3658 PF
-3668 QPITLHDYLYAGVN
+3668 
-3682 PVNAIDPSGQTTLM
+3682 
-3696 DLAIKVKVFVIPFL
+3696 
-3710 KGFAQGVKEGI
+3710 
-3721 KNLPKPSTSPES
+3721 
-3733 LGKDFANAYIVSCF
+3733 
-3747 KGNNIYW
+3747 
-3754 VIGRFIGC
+3754 
-3762 ATTLYVFLE
+3762 
-3771 QIL
+3771 

>member
-1 MLDREGAWG
+1 MLYTPLADVNGNG
-10 IFYSVSSEEPSFS
+10 GNFVYTVS
-23 DQDTSWLGTP
+23 DGK
-33 QITQLDDLGEVL
+33 G
-45 VVPGNPSER
+45 GN
-54 VNMVVQ
+54 
-60 WTLREADFNNEV
+60 
-72 GFFLVD
+72 
-78 PLGGV
+78 
-83 EGIAPGEKGFAE
+83 
-95 AALSSSSRQ
+95 
-104 TLFNS
+104 
-109 GNQAGNWREFTVAG
+109 
-123 GSRLGFYVIQ
+123 
-133 NNTSANWLE
+133 
-142 NNRQNQGQSGLAFFS
+142 
-157 LKGANPD
+157 
-164 NFDHS
+164 
-169 QSSHLGRGIWRL
+169 
-181 NWEDLTGGGDQD
+181 
-193 FNDVVFNIAQA
+193 
-204 GIVLPG
+204 
-210 DKEQQ
+210 
-215 VPLTVEAVSQDN
+215 
-227 TFQNEMGYYLVDTPD
+227 
-242 GEINGIKPGDQGYLE
+242 
-257 AALSGDRHQV
+257 
-267 IFASGKAFD
+267 
-276 SKTFNVPSG
+276 
-285 KYLGWYLVANGT
+285 
-297 TEQAIAKEENAPPVF
+297 
-312 FSFAA
+312 
-317 ANEDGLNH
+317 
-325 VHAQQ
+325 
-330 DSQTWAWEDFWGGG
+330 DSQTI
-344 DRDFNDLVF
+344 
-353 RFSFGEP
+353 SFIITP
-360 IGEPI
+360 
-365 QLPSLSIENTTVT
+365 ENT
-378 EGDTGTQSA
+378 S
-387 NFTVRLSAPANTT
+387 
-400 VTAQFTTKDGTAQAG
+400 
-415 KDYESSTG
+415 
-423 ILNFAPGEVEKKITV
+423 
-438 DIKGDTI
+438 
-445 SEPTEIFTVNLT
+445 
-457 GVTNAILI
+457 
-465 QGEGIGTIIDNDNSP
+465 
-480 NPPDNNPP
+480 DNNPP

-506 LNINPPTDIDGDNL
+506 LNINPPTDIDGDTL
-520 TVTITQLPDNS
+520 TVSVTQLPDNS
-531 KGRITLADGTVI
+531 KGR
-543 NVGDEI
+543 
-549 SINSLT
+549 
-555 SLLYTP
+555 
-561 LADVNGNGGNFVY
+561 
-574 TVSDGKGGSD
+574 
-584 SQTISFVITPENT
+584 
-597 SGNNPPVTDA
+597 
-607 DKTITL
+607 
-613 PEDSQPIP
+613 
-621 LNINPPTDIDGDNL
+621 
-635 TVTITQLPDN
+635 
-645 SKGRI
+645 
-650 TLADGT
+650 
-656 VINVGD
+656 
-662 EISIN
+662 
-667 SLTSLLYTPLADV
+667 
-680 NGNGGNFVYTVS
+680 
-692 DGKGGSDSQTISF
+692 
-705 VINPIQN
+705 
-712 PGNNS
+712 
-717 PVTDADK
+717 
-724 TITLPEDSQ
+724 
-733 PIPLNINPPTDI
+733 
-745 DGDNLTVTITQLP
+745 
-758 DNSKGR
+758 
-764 ITLADGTVI
+764 
-773 NVGDEISINSLTS
+773 
-786 LLYTPLADVNGN
+786 
-798 GGNFVYTV
+798 
-806 SDGKGGSDSQT
+806 
-817 ISFVINPIQNPG
+817 
-829 NNSPVTDADKTITL
+829 
-843 PEDSQPIPLNINPP
+843 
-857 TDIDG
+857 
-862 DNLTVT
+862 
-868 ITQLPDN
+868 
-875 SKGRITLADGTVINV
+875 
-890 GDEISI
+890 
-896 NSLTSL
+896 
-902 LYTPLADVN
+902 
-911 GNGGNFVYTVSDGK
+911 
-925 GGSDSQTISF
+925 
-935 VINPIQNPGNNSPVT
+935 
-950 DADKTITLPEDSK
+950 
-963 PVPLNINPPTDI
+963 
-975 DGDTLTVSITQL
+975 
-987 PDNTKGK
+987 

-1054 SNLIVSAV
+1054 SKLIVSAV
-1062 PSNNDP
+1062 PSNNAP
-1068 EFTTNPELEITV
+1068 EFTTNPELEIIV
-1080 GNDYT
+1080 GNDYS

-1109 TIDNNTGVLSWKSP
+1109 TIDNNTGILSWKSP
-1123 TIGKY
+1123 TIGNY

-1139 GRDTQTYNLGV
+1139 GKDTQTYNLGV

-1170 VYGNLNTEYSYNAD
+1170 VYGNLNSEYRYDAD

-1209 TGVVTFTPTVSGET
+1209 TGVVTFTPTVSGAT

-1248 ETDNYAP
+1248 ATDNYAP
-1255 VIISEPILKAS
+1255 VIISDAILKAS
-1266 TNQNYVYDVNAIDP
+1266 TSQKYTYDVNAIDP

-1290 NAPQGMSIDDLTGE
+1290 NAPQGMSIDNLTGE
-1304 ILWNTAGKTVGN
+1304 IIWDTEGKTVGN
-1316 YNVSVKVTDNRGG
+1316 YNVSVKVTDNLGG
-1329 VDTQEFVIAL
+1329 VDTQEFTIAL
-1339 NNALLGTIEGVK
+1339 NNALLGTIEGFK
-1351 WEDANGNGIWDSANF
+1351 WEDANGNGIWESANF
-1366 EDFVDIS
+1366 EDFSVDVS
-1373 SIRLNGDSKIVN
+1373 SLILSGDTAIVDN
-1385 SQIVSNKDVLRLAE
+1385 ALRL
-1399 SEFYSS
+1399 SLNSFYSS
-1405 GNALLKNPFSFVGE
+1405 GNALLKNPF
-1419 NGENLSFS
+1419 NLVRDSNQNLLFS
-1427 TNFSFLIS
+1427 TNFKFSIS
-1435 DSSGLG
+1435 ESSGLG

-1451 AFIVSPTDTIG
+1451 AFIISPTDTIG

-1497 GINVNGSTTSLV
+1497 GINVNGSTTSFV
-1509 QTNIATRFN
+1509 QANIPTRFN
-1518 NSEIWNVW
+1518 NGEIWNVW

-1540 SQDSNRPVEATVFST
+1540 SQDSNRPTQATVSAT
-1555 VNIPNI
+1555 VNIAEI
-1561 LGQNDFFVGFTS
+1561 LGQNEFFVGFTS
-1573 ATGAGVGNHDIIS
+1573 ATGAGLGNHDILS

-1639 EIVLTDYDQTYPND
+1639 EVIPTDYKQTYPVQSSDNKGDGYADVILDYFNSGAGTFDEPYGVDNNGNSPVLVNLNVILGND
-1653 KEKIVTIDLQVL
+1653 NLGALSLPTGSFVTVGFIDEFIVDKPGNDIFIPEIGAAGERAEVYVSSNLKDFVLLGVGNGGTTSLFDLASIGFSQPVRAIKIVGLDN
-1665 GINDPW
+1665 G
-1671 LSGMPDGTTAS
+1671 GT
-1682 GGDIAPNQSPILASQ
+1682 SP
-1697 LPIVASSTLIFEV
+1697 
-1710 TGSVNNDPF
+1710 G
-1719 PSGLTPDG
+1719 
-1727 GIFFS
+1727 
-1732 HGELDENGI
+1732 
-1741 SNLTAPINSLVGV
+1741 
-1754 FLTDEQPNL
+1754 
-1763 TSAPDELNF
+1763 
-1772 EETGNITNGINYT
+1772 
-1785 SLSPKVKQV
+1785 
-1794 FFIGDGKN
+1794 
-1802 NNGVTQEII
+1802 
-1811 VPEGAT
+1811 
-1817 RLFLGTMDGYDWYN
+1817 
-1831 NYGSF
+1831 F
-1836 DVNITAEIPGG
+1836 DVINVQGLPGS
-1847 ISYHIVDLKAGE
+1847 IASPDFHTVQLKAGE
-1859 TVSNINFGNQ
+1859 TVSNINFGNI

-1884 TAPQTAQIG
+1884 TAPTTAQIG

-1942 RVVLRVSDGKGGIAT
+1942 RVVLRVSDGKGGIAN

-2023 TPTNLGKQTIEIK
+2023 TPTNLGKQTVEIK
-2036 VSDAFGGTNTQ
+2036 VSDGFGGTNTQ
-2047 SYQLQIVATL
+2047 SYQLQVLATL

-2100 NGMTIDANT
+2100 NGMTIDTNT
-2109 GLITWQTQNTT
+2109 GLITWQTQAVT
-2120 NGDFQVTVT
+2120 NGDVQVTVA

-2170 DVIAKDADNDTLTYN
+2170 DVIAKDADNDALTYN

-2201 RWQSSSQN
+2201 RWQSASQN
-2209 QGIYPVK
+2209 QGIYPVT

-2236 NDDITNPV
+2236 NNDITNPV
-2244 VELGFNTNLIN
+2244 VELGFNSNLIN
-2255 IGQSINF
+2255 IGESINF

-2267 DNIEVKTLTL
+2267 DNIEVKTLTV

-2298 TFVGQKSG
+2298 TFVGQKAG
-2306 VYQIIATATDAAGN
+2306 VYQIVATATDAAGN

-2334 DTEAP
+2334 DTKAP
-2339 VVEINKT
+2339 VIDINKT

-2353 IIKSPTDIIATVTDD
+2353 IIKSPTDIIATITDD

-2376 IAPIEAVNLSNIG
+2376 IAPIEAVDLSNIG
-2389 EDDPDYTLLT
+2389 ENDPDYTLLT
-2399 KGTQNVTNQQVANLD
+2399 KGTQNITNQPVATLD

-2442 LNVTGQNKPGEF
+2442 LNVTGQNKPGDF

-2465 TGVPIEIIRRYN
+2465 TGIPIEIIRRYN

-2499 IVESSPDGRD
+2499 IVEASSDGRD

-2599 SQYKLTTKDGTVYKY
+2599 SQYKLTTKDGTVYNY

-2624 DRNGNKLTFSDE
+2624 DRNGNKLTFSDD
-2636 GITSSTGAEIDFIR
+2636 GIVSSTGAEIDFIR
-2650 DAQGRITEIIDPD
+2650 DGQGRITEIIDPD

-2683 TNNTTELVYDDPNRQ
+2683 TNNTTELVYNDPNRQ

-2728 ANGNELNITFDNATN
+2728 ANGNELNIAFNNATN
-2743 SQTVKDPF
+2743 SQTIRDPF

-2797 SYTYDSRGNKLT
+2797 SYTYDNRGNKLT

-2823 QSNDIL
+2823 DNNDIL

-2839 TYTYD
+2839 NYTYD

-2855 ESNVTEYKYDS
+2855 EGNVTEYEYDA

-2875 ANGKISNFKYDNRG
+2875 ANGKKSTFKYDNRG

-2958 GEKVAEIDALG
+2958 GEKIAEVDALG

-2987 PDSTPTNL
+2987 PDSTPDNL
-2995 SDNPRTKNEYD
+2995 IDNPRTKNEYD
-3006 ALDRLTGFT
+3006 ALDRLTGFI

-3041 PDNLTDNPRTK
+3041 PNNLTDNPRTK

-3057 AGRVIAKIDEL
+3057 AGRKIAQIDEL

-3082 LTVTNALNQITSYN
+3082 LTVTNALNQITSYT
-3096 YDADGRKVAM
+3096 YDADGRQIAK
-3106 TDALGRITKYNYDEL
+3106 TDALGRITEYDYDDL

-3196 ITNFEYDS
+3196 ITKFEYDS

-3222 NDKIGNLIKVTD
+3222 HDKIGNLIKVTD
-3234 FNGVVTTYK
+3234 FNGAVTTYK

-3305 TYDKASNI
+3305 SYDKASNI
-3313 LTLTVPSGTTTY
+3313 LTLTVPSGTTNYTY
-3325 SYDALNRLDTVK
+3325 DKLNRIDTVK

-3403 VENDGRTVEYKYDNL
+3403 VENDGRTAEYTYDNL

-3427 DTVASNKTITY
+3427 DTVAGNKTITY

-3481 DEEGNLLAKVENG
+3481 DDEGNLLAKVENG

-3506 ELTAVEVTENGKTG
+3506 ELTAVEVTENGETG

-3533 AIDVD
+3533 AINVD

-3548 NQQQYAQVIE
+3548 NQQQYTQVIE

-3598 MTGNNGSVIVEY
+3598 MTGDNGAVVVEY

-3648 YYDPNTGRFA
+3648 YYDPNTGRFV
-3658 SVDPFEGYNN
+3658 STDPFEGFNN

-3682 PVNAIDPSGQTTLM
+3682 PVNAIDPSGEV
-3696 DLAIKVKVFVIPFL
+3696 AIIEYRPLLNYITPFL
-3710 KGFAQGVKEGI
+3710 GDVGTLTDIGNAFYCPKDPKFPTQNDNLRALYGFSVPLVLAFLRASPILLGSSLSIPLILLFYSYYCPIIV
-3721 KNLPKPSTSPES
+3721 NLYSSISSALSSVRSP
-3733 LGKDFANAYIVSCF
+3733 
-3747 KGNNIYW
+3747 
-3754 VIGRFIGC
+3754 
-3762 ATTLYVFLE
+3762 
-3771 QIL
+3771 IL